1 MADYIFLK
9 KNGKGAD
16 IKVSR
21 QDFAKNPNAYR
32 DYTVRMV
39 DKDGSNWDVPFNHI
53 NDAVKDG
60 AHVFNMRENTPQQKT
75 TIPAPQPKSAVAQ
88 QAVNFTQKPAQP
100 YQPTWQEQA
109 GMSMAVD
116 QAASMG
122 GSDVQPIVKPGLD
135 TNILNQNN
143 ALANRAMATN
153 LESNQDNLYLD
164 ELEKKANELAKQGM
178 AEVNAK
184 ESEKPFSQ
192 RVFENMN
199 STTKAGYTSTPY
211 TREVENNEK
220 IRQANLIQTNVRDAR
235 KAIKDAEISQDG
247 SWYQKLGR
255 GLANGVDVRN
265 FDFGITK
272 LRNSMTLLSAANNPN
287 DINNAIL
294 DSEALK
300 NKIISENEDKI
311 SDWIK
316 AGETTTIMVPF
327 MIQIGSTPFKG
338 LGTAASKWVMGKVG
352 QEIAGSLGKRAALLA
367 LKGTTRFLG
376 DTVEG
381 AGTATFFNTAGIT
394 ADAMRR
400 QRGNA
405 VGQYGSDGYFHYNE
419 MKDGEDSYAKAFAK
433 AFGAS
438 AIEYQS
444 ELVGEYFSPLLKG
457 IGKVAGKGL
466 QKAGVLGVKEGF
478 DTTGKKFTNIM
489 LNFGGKNVSLDKTI
503 GMITALSNKQYLKA
517 FNDFT
522 KATRWNGVIG
532 EYAEEVVGNIE
543 NAALIGDMNWGTGK
557 NGVFNPEQNWE
568 TFLSVAVGS
577 GFMGAIGG
585 GFYMGSRLAVNRGL
599 KKSDKKGMELFGADA
614 WRSIK
619 DGFETADNPA
629 RFLAAIS
636 QNLDE
641 PSKRAI
647 QNYAAYSMAKKGEL
661 VADMKQRMEEP
672 QPTNVRITPYKGR
685 FVVQSVDPNGNIIES
700 KDYDSEEDANIYKE
714 RVATYID
721 NARKVQAYNDFI
733 LRGDIFDYDYDT
745 YALLQKIA
753 YKDPL
758 KRTDDEQEF
767 FDNFI
772 NSTENITYPINEVHE
787 EHDAQK
793 GADLAEETSENIVEG
808 AKPLNDREAAAKTR
822 WNAVVQ
828 SQPDIDS
835 LVGSLVSQGMT
846 SNEIAQRLVDDY
858 GGESEVVEAFC
869 ELCNAKANKDGYIN
883 RIGQLIQ
890 SKVENDIDEASF
902 AGTVNGNED
911 KSNIYLLT
919 NGTNTFALIGGDI
932 TVDSNNNISSNGI
945 AIMLDGQGNRIT
957 RPDLTGFSIRG
968 IVDKNQ
974 YKRSSL
980 LELQQE
986 ATAAIQATEIPI
998 QLFNNSDIDTLS
1010 PEMPNNNGL
1019 TAPEV
1024 PQQEQPQ
1031 EQPQAQAEEQPQEQP
1046 ATPENTSPIPLDEKG
1061 KRLYHKAPI
1070 EATINDLYDGAL
1082 EDEEIRDFVQN
1093 NINKSAKDYDKAIK
1107 KKPDTGTDKD
1117 AYLQAKQAWQQ
1128 QVDEAKQKLDYWNS
1142 VNDYIQQQTHTT
1154 PEEIQKTQ
1162 DELSGKTAQQEYAK
1176 NKPDMSVT
1184 PVQFA
1189 GEFIRESKIQT
1200 QSFYNETGFGDAERK
1215 KFPKMIANDGKTID
1229 SLAEEL
1235 VSADDTYHN
1244 GSLYHGDTTEA
1255 KNAILEALQ
1264 TASKKSELGKNT
1276 SDDFKEY
1283 ERQREEAREAFYEEN
1298 FNMSYSDYLAFEEQQ
1313 MPNIWRRMSNFVAEE
1328 YDRIVNESYELR
1340 DEQNNVEQ
1348 INNENNENNTEG
1360 NQQLA
1365 GGSEVLPTEGSNQ
1378 QGGTS
1383 TSTNPAAE
1391 TTNGSEGSN
1400 QNEEI
1405 PGDSRFGR
1413 KAPEQDRAK
1422 DKENDQ
1428 RGLENRDKGL
1438 FPDTFEVYNVKGTI
1452 SSFNGNT
1459 AIYTDQNGR
1468 PSIILSAVNDS
1479 TYVGFFF
1486 DPETKKWSS
1495 KMENSSDKET
1505 FKSLIKE
1512 ATDSLPEGAE
1522 LIERTNVSV
1531 DGLRVLA
1538 QQLKHGW
1545 QATGETYQCGVNA
1558 EDKNN
1563 LLGED
1568 HRGNG
1573 NFDSVY
1579 IRRGEL
1585 EKMRDIFEPYLK
1597 SLGMTRND
1605 LNINEDGKLVINLP
1619 VLKKT
1624 TENANTDNRQ
1634 KPQEEDTQGV
1644 GQNNEPQKKNSASD
1658 NTTDTDETVNN
1669 GKLNDTATQQN
1680 TVSDNKDTTKSP
1692 NSQENQQKTDEK
1704 VEERQNEEVPQQLT
1718 EADIDADEIAD
1729 EYSKEL
1735 AKDFLRGENT
1745 GTIAELF
1752 YREIAGR
1759 AQKKGGKKEEKKP
1772 SDTKPSSTPPTGQA
1786 ESNKPKSEPN
1796 EKKPKADTPKA
1807 SEQKNSLQQALD
1819 EFKDVMRQF
1828 RDAGRMDAS
1837 VSLVGLNSRQIEML
1851 GKVFRATAKLG
1862 YEIIKKGAT
1871 SFENWL
1877 ETMKAQVADII
1888 KVNSNWNDQDITDLL
1903 TEAWNNK
1910 YPVDGVYKPLSQ
1922 WAAEEALAAEQKQE
1936 EQKQEAEQPAETP
1949 EAPAAEQTKV
1959 AERKFVDN
1967 VATTLTSAMETGEKP
1982 YASIVALRKAAREA
1996 GMEVGENG
2004 ETDIK
2009 IQELVEDALV
2019 RVAKNI
2025 MTSAHIAQVANK
2037 ANNKFAKEIFE
2048 KIKLLY
2054 NLQPTI
2060 SMRSSNRIALQQYST
2075 PLPMAFVAD
2084 MFATGAKAPLFFN
2097 VFEPTAGNGMLVFA
2111 IPSSQVHVNEID
2123 ENRLDNLRGQEFR
2136 QVTSQDATQPFAG
2149 DRKYN
2154 AIITNPPFGSTE
2166 AKDYDGYS
2174 ISGLAPQI
2182 ALNALDKMKDNGKAV
2197 IIIGG
2202 KQEFAPNGAIKN
2214 DKPFL
2219 AYLYNNYNVKGVID
2233 MDGSLYAKQGTTFPT
2248 RMILID
2254 GRRTEE
2260 ERAKSN
2266 IYPPTIK
2273 NWINPVADFDRLY
2286 DTVNDLINSKEKT
2299 NGTEIVHAKDESLQ
2313 SDRSVTLPGN
2323 TDKGTDSRKP
2333 VQDVATTGRGLGPNR
2348 GNGKS
2353 PKRDNPELDLF
2364 GGVLGG
2370 SGGLSDNP
2378 ENESGTGG
2386 GSGRRTGRDNGPGG
2400 KGVDNR
2406 LPVDNLVS
2414 GVQGTAT
2421 RGVGLTQEQENRKL
2435 DSEKLPY
2442 RPHNGAFSLESLA
2455 PAAMVEAMDKTLKRI
2470 EEEYGNIDE
2479 FVTNELG
2486 YDSID
2491 AMHKA
2496 LAAEQVDSV
2505 AMAIYNMKKGE
2516 ALIIGDQTGVGKGRQ
2531 MAALIRWAHR
2541 QGKKPIFMTQK
2552 SNLFNDIYRDLKDIG
2567 SESLKP
2573 FIFNDDSDAKIVE
2586 IYENDNG
2593 DEKQKIIYRSASKE
2607 EINKALKSG
2616 KIPDDCD
2623 FVLCTYSQISTG
2635 DETSKEYETQLSKEE
2650 GGSKRRRSRKQ
2661 NSDAKPKSDKK
2672 AILLRKLAKDN
2683 YLMLDES
2690 HTAAG
2695 ESNQG
2700 FYMQTLVRDSKAVTF
2715 ASATYAKRPD
2725 TMPLYALRTAM
2736 SKANIGMKKLIEA
2749 IQKGGVTLQEIMS
2762 RALTNSGQM
2771 VRRERDMEGVVTDWT
2786 TIDDPETVKKAREN
2800 YDKTI
2805 KAFNA
2810 IIDFQNKYI
2819 EPVINNKREDLAVIA
2834 GNAGFVKGTEKM
2846 GINNTPFASK
2856 TYNYT
2861 KQLMLA
2867 LKVDAIVD
2875 EVDRQ
2880 IKAGRKPVIALDNTM
2895 GALFDKLT
2903 PGDEVNE
2910 STFAENLLR
2919 GLDSVMQ
2926 YSQDSGKGRKKTS
2939 IKISPSELGTEG
2951 EAAYYELVSFIK
2963 ESTKDIFI
2971 SPLDEITAKLRAK
2984 GYNVGELTGRK
2995 NVVVEDNGTYRIAK
3009 RGKISKQLL
3018 QSRFNSGKIDVV
3030 ILNKT
3035 GSTGISLHASKTFAD
3050 QRQRVMILAQPL
3062 PDINDYMQMIG
3073 RIDRTGQVKRGYYIN
3088 LGLPVPAEQRFLMM
3102 LSTKLKSLNANTT
3115 TSQESKDNKVEAP
3128 DMLNKYGSQ
3137 VIVEY
3142 FKDHPDIYNKLD
3154 DPLNVKNKDG
3164 GLSGYKP
3171 SYDDEDA
3178 RKLTGQVALLSTD
3191 EQQAFY
3197 DDVIER
3203 YNNLIKYLDD
3213 SGTNDLKIT
3222 SLPLNATTLAR
3233 AVSSEGND
3241 PTGDNPFAQNAYVE
3255 KVEMD
3260 VLRKPMKANEIN
3272 NVINTIAKGKDP
3284 KQAVE
3289 DIKAQYE
3296 TEFKAKLDKQK
3307 RKYEADLERNKETLK
3322 KYEDKINGSEKMSEE
3337 DKRKAIDDK
3346 KESLQQDSDRKNDNA
3361 ISSLEYEHE
3370 RMTKA
3375 LDLFKVGG
3383 SYLIPDNLDTLAFDL
3398 TSHGIFL
3405 GYKAKDNG
3413 ITPSST
3419 IAVFATL
3426 DGRRRVEIKL
3436 SEGNKIANVNT
3447 TTNQNYDAAQQVNLT
3462 NWDNNIPNITRKTGY
3477 IITGNILQ
3485 AINDSQDENGN
3496 FTGQLVSYT
3505 DSEGNI
3511 HDGVLMPDK
3520 WEPTMMVNAGNPI
3533 SSAKADIE
3541 SGKTV
3546 ISINGEVEIVPVIS
3560 RYNPTA
3566 IYLRVPRSKKLGAKY
3581 YENEDL
3587 IRAIDE
3593 KEFYQNSGKLQ
3604 TAIPNGKLDEVLS
3617 VLSKMGV
3624 KVPSD
3629 IVKQLTPQQSDNS
3642 LAYSSSTNNVNNP
3655 RIIPEDVDKDVSLQI
3670 ESEFDDAIKDALE
3683 GLSED
3688 EKAKVLPYIDNT
3700 IEGWSFYN
3708 HYFVLSEYDYVSK
3721 QVEHYDTIEKES
3733 KENGNIERQNE
3744 VASFYFRIKKAKA
3757 RIDKAVADREVAY
3770 RNERTRA
3777 LADAFRKEIVSDNK
3791 ERNGE
3796 TSQIPIEIVASVFK
3810 SSNKDEILNKLFD
3823 KVYDICR
3830 RVGTEFHA
3838 GQVESEN
3845 TGAYSPRDLQNTI
3858 YFNIAQLVKTSSSNL
3873 ELPVVILHEMLH
3885 QGTVGAINLVRKG
3898 KAKGVLTKEQ
3908 IDAVNTI
3915 IDIYNKAVRNK
3926 EAFAENDYGLKDT
3939 YEFAAQMADPRQR
3952 RALSMSPLQRVMA
3965 AANELKAQGNN
3976 SLWERIKNALKTLFG
3991 LSDLKKM
3998 DNAINTLLDTFN
4010 ETVHDI
4016 SMNDVDQN
4024 GWGYTSTQLFDK
4036 YPTWLSG
4043 QTTGTG
4049 QHTTQITSTVNTY
4062 KKIGEW
4068 MKSQGMDGASVLDAS
4083 SGLGKG
4089 TEALRDMGFNVEDV
4103 EPYPSETR
4111 TKPTYLKYEDIKG
4124 KYDVV
4129 ISNAVLNVIPD
4140 DWRADVLKNM
4150 ADKVKPGGK
4159 LIINVRDAKEI
4170 EKQKQKIELDS
4181 PSEILVTDKVG
4192 NIRAYQ
4198 KGFTQKELA
4207 DWIQSELGEGW
4218 TIETAKPSNSGISG
4232 RAVVVTRN
4240 TETPLR
4246 YRKVS
4251 DSMQK
4256 PQTSEETK
4264 SRMRDA
4270 AASLA
4275 KSLNIPVKIVTSD
4288 KASEEAKN
4296 AKGYYDTR
4304 TGEVVIVLDN
4314 NQSVLDIEKTVVHEI
4329 IGHHGLRGLL
4339 GSVRNYRQLMNVIY
4353 DSLPEKI
4360 KNEIK
4365 DKAMRNGYK
4374 FYEAMDEYFAEQ
4386 AENMVWDSSSATMW
4400 DNIKH
4405 YITEA
4410 IRKLGFILRPNY
4422 RDVRYWLWLSKNNL
4436 QSDNPLSEIKRQ
4448 AFLHKLSRLHAP
4460 KFDDNF
4466 NKTEG
4471 DINYTDVDTAFR
4483 NGNIQ
4488 GGTAWQI
4495 IEQRLKDNKQYWK
4508 ESFVDYMN
4516 SYRIFQEEMAK
4527 GIEGGLM
4534 DNMNAYLGENQMS
4547 SKVAELQD
4555 QFLNNEVKNL
4565 QKQIDELKTE
4575 FGKGEEGVRA
4585 LEQYLIMKHGLER
4598 NRVLFVRDWFNN
4610 NIRKTVTES
4619 DLPEEAKLILENKQ
4633 IDIETRFE
4641 DGDITEEQRDKLL
4654 KQAPQEAWEEYV
4666 NDKFN
4671 KFTALHSQLAA
4682 DVDRGLISLQDM
4694 YTRLDANI
4702 NSFADFD
4709 PNNNDKSGL
4718 SAMTEYFVD
4727 DNYSDDAIVQQA
4739 MSIDE
4744 MLGDRKTNLWN
4755 AVEAVTQK
4763 GLDYDFMSGIVGE
4776 EAYNRAKTMF
4786 RWYIPLRGMDQKTME
4801 DQYTYIQNSSG
4812 IGKKSL
4818 VTAKGRTTLAKS
4830 PLSTA
4835 TQMGLSAISRGERNI
4850 NKQRAYRLV
4859 NRWLKENENEMPPA
4873 TIVDVWYEIT
4883 GTDINGN
4890 PKMEIAI
4897 PPITD
4902 DMNDEQIRA
4911 TVAIFNQ
4918 RMKDLK
4924 RQGLAMNNKIPVEHM
4939 RPFDSKN
4946 HKSEHIVFVNIN
4958 GKQKMIVF
4966 NGNPRPAQALN
4977 GDLNPSNSDNL
4988 FKKLMRIMAAAFTS
5002 YNPTFL
5008 ATNLSRD
5015 ILFSNSNVSIK
5026 EGKNYW
5032 LKFTK
5037 NQSMLLGNFATKY
5050 RKLWKDYNNGVQ
5062 PTTDMGRYFEEFM
5075 KNGGKTGFVNQK
5087 KIDELQRML
5096 YNNDKKEFAAKSL
5109 SMVFDFIEN
5118 MNDRVENMN
5127 RFAAYVTSRE
5137 MGRSVMRSI
5146 NDAKEVSV
5154 NFNRKGAGSS
5164 TAKGE
5169 NVTPAAKLAGSVG
5182 GAFRSSYLFFN
5193 AGIQSFY
5200 TLARNIENHPFKTS
5214 AYAMAVP
5221 FIAGSFLVP
5230 MLNKIIG
5237 LIFGDDGDDE
5247 YANIPEWTRRN
5258 NICIYL
5264 TNGNW
5269 AKIPLPIELR
5279 AFYGLGDIAA
5289 GYTIDERLQSTQNL
5303 GIDITSQLSQ
5313 ILPVDFMGEG
5323 GNVLVAFVPDVIKP
5337 VVQIM
5342 TNTDWTGKPIQK
5354 ATTPFNKYDPEY
5366 TKAFKYEFEPFVKLS
5381 KNINKLTGGTDVTKG
5396 WYDGWWNSPAY
5407 WNHLIGGYGGGFVQ
5421 DIMRTAKTSERLL
5434 TKDFDEWSIKEIPIL
5449 KALFETPTE
5458 RTQYYRTMNK
5468 FQMYRDEA
5476 AKSKHD
5482 LNKWRKS
5489 EDPLLKARFIHDTN
5503 KATKPNY
5510 VKRMELVDK
5519 YLRFENRANKII
5531 DSPRVEEVVK
5541 KAKKEELTKAKIEL
5555 VKKLDEL
5562 E

>member
-1 MADYIFLK
+1 MADNKIHKIQITLP
-9 KNGKGAD
+9 NGKQQWVTIPDYKANQS
-16 IKVSR
+16 KAYAN
-21 QDFAKNPNAYR
+21 AKI
-32 DYTVRMV
+32 RMV
-39 DKDGSNWDVPFNHI
+39 DKEGNEYDVERSSLSK
-53 NDAVKDG
+53 A
-60 AHVFNMRENTPQQKT
+60 RELGLRAFIFADNPPQQKT
-75 TIPAPQPKSAVAQ
+75 TAPASKPKATAPTTQPKSVVAQ
-88 QAVNFTQKPAQP
+88 QAVNFTHKHAQP

-122 GSDVQPIVKPGLD
+122 SSDVQPMVKPGLD

-178 AEVNAK
+178 AEANAK

-300 NKIISENEDKI
+300 NKIIKENEDKI
-311 SDWIK
+311 NDWIK

-327 MIQIGSTPFKG
+327 MIQIASSPFGG
-338 LGTAASKWVMGKVG
+338 LGTAASKWAMSKVG

-376 DTVEG
+376 DAVEG
-381 AGTATFFNTAGIT
+381 AGTSAFFNTAGIT

-444 ELVGEYFSPLLKG
+444 ELVGKYFSPLLKG

-466 QKAGVLGVKEGF
+466 QKAGILGIKEGF

-577 GFMGAIGG
+577 GFMGALGG
-585 GFYMGSRLAVNRGL
+585 AFYIGSRIAVNRGL
-599 KKSDKKGMELFGADA
+599 KKSDEMGTALFGEDA

-619 DGFETADNPA
+619 NGFETADNPA
-629 RFLAAIS
+629 RFLVAIS

-685 FVVQSVDPNGNIIES
+685 FVVQSVDSNGNIIES

-733 LRGDIFDYDYDT
+733 LRDDTEKLFEQLGIDNDT

-758 KRTDDEQEF
+758 KRTDAEQEF

-772 NSTENITYPINEVHE
+772 NSTENITYPTNEVHE

-835 LVGSLVSQGMT
+835 LVGTMVNQGMT

-986 ATAAIQATEIPI
+986 ATAAIQATE
-998 QLFNNSDIDTLS
+998 TVV
-1010 PEMPNNNGL
+1010 
-1019 TAPEV
+1019 PEV
-1024 PQQEQPQ
+1024 QQPQATEPQNEVQQQEQPQ
-1031 EQPQAQAEEQPQEQP
+1031 EPV
-1046 ATPENTSPIPLDEKG
+1046 ATTEKESPIPLGENG
-1061 KRLYHKAPI
+1061 EMLYHKAPI
-1070 EATINDLYDGAL
+1070 EATINYLYDGAL

-1093 NINKSAKDYDKAIK
+1093 NIDESTKGYDKTTK
-1107 KKPDTGTDKD
+1107 KKPKIGTDKN

-1154 PEEIQKTQ
+1154 PEEIQKAQ
-1162 DELSGKTAQQEYAK
+1162 DELSGKTAQQEYA
-1176 NKPDMSVT
+1176 NSKPDMSVT

-1298 FNMSYSDYLAFEEQQ
+1298 FNMPYSDYLAFEEQQ

-1545 QATGETYQCGVNA
+1545 QATGETYQCGINA

-1888 KVNSNWNDQDITDLL
+1888 KANSNWNDQDITDLL

-2025 MTSAHIAQVANK
+2025 MTTAHIAQVANK
-2037 ANNKFAKEIFE
+2037 ANNKFAKEIFD

-2136 QVTSQDATQPFAG
+2136 QVTTQDATQPFAG

-2219 AYLYNNYNVKGVID
+2219 AYLYNHYNVKGVID

-2260 ERAKSN
+2260 ERAKSDV
-2266 IYPPTIK
+2266 YPPTIK

-2370 SGGLSDNP
+2370 SGELSDKEPNGD
-2378 ENESGTGG
+2378 ERGL
-2386 GSGRRTGRDNGPGG
+2386 GRPTGRDNGPGG

-2406 LPVDNLVS
+2406 LPVDVTVS
-2414 GVQGTAT
+2414 GVHGTAE
-2421 RGVGLTQEQENRKL
+2421 RRMGLTQEQEKRSL
-2435 DSEKLPY
+2435 ESEKLPY
-2442 RPHNGAFSLESLA
+2442 RSHNGAFSLESVA

-2479 FVTNELG
+2479 FVTSELG

-2531 MAALIRWAHR
+2531 MAALIRWARR
-2541 QGKKPIFMTQK
+2541 QGKKPIFMTK
-2552 SNLFNDIYRDLKDIG
+2552 YDYLADDIYRDLKDIG
-2567 SESLKP
+2567 CGDFKP
-2573 FIFNDDSDAKIVE
+2573 FIFNDYKISE
-2586 IYENDNG
+2586 IIKDKEG
-2593 DEKQKIIYRSASKE
+2593 KERKKTIFKPATPKQIAE
-2607 EINKALKSG
+2607 ALQNG
-2616 KIPDDCD
+2616 KIPDDYD
-2623 FVLCTYSQISTG
+2623 YVLCTYSQISTG
-2635 DETSKEYETQLSKEE
+2635 DDISREYENNLSKEE
-2650 GGSKRRRSRKQ
+2650 DGGSRRRTSRTPKPGAKPRKQ
-2661 NSDAKPKSDKK
+2661 TK
-2672 AILLRKLAKDN
+2672 AVLLRKLAKGN

-2749 IQKGGVTLQEIMS
+2749 IQKGGVTLQEVMS

-2810 IIDFQNKYI
+2810 IIDFQKKYI
-2819 EPVINNKREDLAVIA
+2819 EPFIDNLREDLAVVA
-2834 GNAGFVKGTEKM
+2834 GNAGFVRGTETM
-2846 GINNTPFASK
+2846 GISNTPFANK

-2867 LKVDAIVD
+2867 LKVNAIVG

-2895 GALFDKLT
+2895 GSMIDELSV
-2903 PGDEVNE
+2903 GDEVTE
-2910 STFAENLLR
+2910 TTFAASLLR
-2919 GLDSVMQ
+2919 GLDSIMQ
-2926 YSQDSGKGRKKTS
+2926 YSRDSGNGGKSTLE
-2939 IKISPSELGTEG
+2939 IKPSELSAEG
-2951 EAAYYELVSFIK
+2951 QVAYHELVSFIK

-2984 GYNVGELTGRK
+2984 GYNVGELTGRE
-2995 NVVVEDNGTYRIAK
+2995 NVVVEDNGRFVVQK
-3009 RGKISKQLL
+3009 RGETDKAIL
-3018 QSRFNSGKIDVV
+3018 QNRFNNGNVDVL
-3030 ILNKT
+3030 ILNKSA
-3035 GSTGISLHASKTFAD
+3035 STGISLHASNRFTD

-3062 PDINDYMQMIG
+3062 PDIAEYMQMIG

-3137 VIVEY
+3137 VIIEY
-3142 FKDHPDIYNKLD
+3142 FKDNPEIYNKLG
-3154 DPLNVKNKDG
+3154 DPLKLAKTNKSLTD
-3164 GLSGYKP
+3164 YQP
-3171 SYDDEDA
+3171 SSDDSDA
-3178 RKLTGQVALLSTD
+3178 RKLTGYVALLSTD

-3629 IVKQLTPQQSDNS
+3629 IVKQLTPQQSDGA
-3642 LAYSSSTNNVNNP
+3642 LAKGL
-3655 RIIPEDVDKDVSLQI
+3655 DVD
-3670 ESEFDDAIKDALE
+3670 
-3683 GLSED
+3683 
-3688 EKAKVLPYIDNT
+3688 
-3700 IEGWSFYN
+3700 
-3708 HYFVLSEYDYVSK
+3708 
-3721 QVEHYDTIEKES
+3721 
-3733 KENGNIERQNE
+3733 
-3744 VASFYFRIKKAKA
+3744 
-3757 RIDKAVADREVAY
+3757 
-3770 RNERTRA
+3770 
-3777 LADAFRKEIVSDNK
+3777 
-3791 ERNGE
+3791 
-3796 TSQIPIEIVASVFK
+3796 
-3810 SSNKDEILNKLFD
+3810 
-3823 KVYDICR
+3823 
-3830 RVGTEFHA
+3830 
-3838 GQVESEN
+3838 
-3845 TGAYSPRDLQNTI
+3845 
-3858 YFNIAQLVKTSSSNL
+3858 
-3873 ELPVVILHEMLH
+3873 
-3885 QGTVGAINLVRKG
+3885 
-3898 KAKGVLTKEQ
+3898 
-3908 IDAVNTI
+3908 
-3915 IDIYNKAVRNK
+3915 
-3926 EAFAENDYGLKDT
+3926 
-3939 YEFAAQMADPRQR
+3939 
-3952 RALSMSPLQRVMA
+3952 
-3965 AANELKAQGNN
+3965 N
-3976 SLWERIKNALKTLFG
+3976 S
-3991 LSDLKKM
+3991 
-3998 DNAINTLLDTFN
+3998 
-4010 ETVHDI
+4010 
-4016 SMNDVDQN
+4016 
-4024 GWGYTSTQLFDK
+4024 
-4036 YPTWLSG
+4036 
-4043 QTTGTG
+4043 
-4049 QHTTQITSTVNTY
+4049 
-4062 KKIGEW
+4062 
-4068 MKSQGMDGASVLDAS
+4068 
-4083 SGLGKG
+4083 
-4089 TEALRDMGFNVEDV
+4089 
-4103 EPYPSETR
+4103 
-4111 TKPTYLKYEDIKG
+4111 
-4124 KYDVV
+4124 
-4129 ISNAVLNVIPD
+4129 
-4140 DWRADVLKNM
+4140 
-4150 ADKVKPGGK
+4150 
-4159 LIINVRDAKEI
+4159 
-4170 EKQKQKIELDS
+4170 
-4181 PSEILVTDKVG
+4181 
-4192 NIRAYQ
+4192 
-4198 KGFTQKELA
+4198 
-4207 DWIQSELGEGW
+4207 
-4218 TIETAKPSNSGISG
+4218 
-4232 RAVVVTRN
+4232 
-4240 TETPLR
+4240 LR
-4246 YRKVS
+4246 YRKALETTKT
-4251 DSMQK
+4251 QK
-4256 PQTSEETK
+4256 ASAKTQQ
-4264 SRMRDA
+4264 RMREKA
-4270 AASLA
+4270 KSLA

-4288 KASEEAKN
+4288 KASEETKN

-4339 GSVRNYRQLMNVIY
+4339 GSVRNYRQLMDVIY
-4353 DSLPEKI
+4353 NSLPEEQ

-4365 DKAMRNGYK
+4365 DKTMRNGYK

-4448 AFLHKLSRLHAP
+4448 AFLHKLSRLDAP

-4619 DLPEEAKLILENKQ
+4619 ELPEEAKLILENKQ

-4671 KFTALHSQLAA
+4671 KFTTLHSQLA
-4682 DVDRGLISLQDM
+4682 DNVDRGLIPLQDM

-4727 DNYSDDAIVQQA
+4727 DNYSDDAIVQQV

-5109 SMVFDFIEN
+5109 SMVFEFIEN

-5323 GNVLVAFVPDVIKP
+5323 GNVLAAFVPDVIKP

-5381 KNINKLTGGTDVTKG
+5381 KNINNLTGGTDVTKG

-5421 DIMRTAKTSERLL
+5421 DIMRIAKTSERLL
-5434 TKDFDEWSIKEIPIL
+5434 TRDFDEWSIKEIPIL

-5531 DSPRVEEVVK
+5531 DSPRVEEIVK

>member
-1 MADYIFLK
+1 MADNKIHKIQITLP
-9 KNGKGAD
+9 NGKQQWVTIPDYKANQS
-16 IKVSR
+16 KAYAN
-21 QDFAKNPNAYR
+21 AKI
-32 DYTVRMV
+32 RMV
-39 DKDGSNWDVPFNHI
+39 DKEGNEYDVERSSLSK
-53 NDAVKDG
+53 A
-60 AHVFNMRENTPQQKT
+60 RELGLRAFIFADNPPQQKT
-75 TIPAPQPKSAVAQ
+75 TAPASKPKATAPTTQPKSVVAQ
-88 QAVNFTQKPAQP
+88 QAVNFTHKHAQP

-122 GSDVQPIVKPGLD
+122 SSDVQPMVKPGLD

-178 AEVNAK
+178 AEANAK

-300 NKIISENEDKI
+300 NKIIKENEDKI
-311 SDWIK
+311 NDWIK

-327 MIQIGSTPFKG
+327 MIQIASTPFKG

-381 AGTATFFNTAGIT
+381 AGTAAFFNTAGIT

-543 NAALIGDMNWGTGK
+543 NAALVGDMNWGTGK
-557 NGVFNPEQNWE
+557 DGVFNPEQNWE

-685 FVVQSVDPNGNIIES
+685 FVVQSVDSNGNIIES

-733 LRGDIFDYDYDT
+733 LRDDTEKLFEQLGIDNDT

-758 KRTDDEQEF
+758 KRTDAEQEF

-772 NSTENITYPINEVHE
+772 NSTENITYPTNEVHE

-835 LVGSLVSQGMT
+835 LVGTMVNQGMT

-902 AGTVNGNED
+902 AGTVNGNKD

-919 NGTNTFALIGGDI
+919 NGTNSFALIGGDI

-945 AIMLDGQGNRIT
+945 AIMLDGQGNRMT
-957 RPDLTGFSIRG
+957 RPDLTGFSLKG

-1154 PEEIQKTQ
+1154 PEEIQKAQ

-1229 SLAEEL
+1229 SLAGEL

-1298 FNMSYSDYLAFEEQQ
+1298 FNMPYSDYLAFEEQQ

-3629 IVKQLTPQQSDNS
+3629 IVKQLSPQQSDGA
-3642 LAYSSSTNNVNNP
+3642 LAKGL
-3655 RIIPEDVDKDVSLQI
+3655 DVD
-3670 ESEFDDAIKDALE
+3670 
-3683 GLSED
+3683 
-3688 EKAKVLPYIDNT
+3688 
-3700 IEGWSFYN
+3700 
-3708 HYFVLSEYDYVSK
+3708 
-3721 QVEHYDTIEKES
+3721 
-3733 KENGNIERQNE
+3733 
-3744 VASFYFRIKKAKA
+3744 
-3757 RIDKAVADREVAY
+3757 
-3770 RNERTRA
+3770 
-3777 LADAFRKEIVSDNK
+3777 
-3791 ERNGE
+3791 
-3796 TSQIPIEIVASVFK
+3796 
-3810 SSNKDEILNKLFD
+3810 
-3823 KVYDICR
+3823 
-3830 RVGTEFHA
+3830 
-3838 GQVESEN
+3838 
-3845 TGAYSPRDLQNTI
+3845 
-3858 YFNIAQLVKTSSSNL
+3858 
-3873 ELPVVILHEMLH
+3873 
-3885 QGTVGAINLVRKG
+3885 
-3898 KAKGVLTKEQ
+3898 
-3908 IDAVNTI
+3908 
-3915 IDIYNKAVRNK
+3915 
-3926 EAFAENDYGLKDT
+3926 
-3939 YEFAAQMADPRQR
+3939 
-3952 RALSMSPLQRVMA
+3952 
-3965 AANELKAQGNN
+3965 N
-3976 SLWERIKNALKTLFG
+3976 S
-3991 LSDLKKM
+3991 
-3998 DNAINTLLDTFN
+3998 
-4010 ETVHDI
+4010 
-4016 SMNDVDQN
+4016 
-4024 GWGYTSTQLFDK
+4024 
-4036 YPTWLSG
+4036 
-4043 QTTGTG
+4043 
-4049 QHTTQITSTVNTY
+4049 
-4062 KKIGEW
+4062 
-4068 MKSQGMDGASVLDAS
+4068 
-4083 SGLGKG
+4083 
-4089 TEALRDMGFNVEDV
+4089 
-4103 EPYPSETR
+4103 
-4111 TKPTYLKYEDIKG
+4111 
-4124 KYDVV
+4124 
-4129 ISNAVLNVIPD
+4129 
-4140 DWRADVLKNM
+4140 
-4150 ADKVKPGGK
+4150 
-4159 LIINVRDAKEI
+4159 
-4170 EKQKQKIELDS
+4170 
-4181 PSEILVTDKVG
+4181 
-4192 NIRAYQ
+4192 
-4198 KGFTQKELA
+4198 
-4207 DWIQSELGEGW
+4207 
-4218 TIETAKPSNSGISG
+4218 
-4232 RAVVVTRN
+4232 
-4240 TETPLR
+4240 LR
-4246 YRKVS
+4246 YRKALETTKT
-4251 DSMQK
+4251 QK
-4256 PQTSEETK
+4256 ASAKTQQ
-4264 SRMRDA
+4264 RMREKA
-4270 AASLA
+4270 KSLA

>member
-164 ELEKKANELAKQGM
+164 ELEKQAIELQRQGQ
-178 AEVNAK
+178 AEVEKQQEGKGFLGNA
-184 ESEKPFSQ
+184 FDAITGARTGTSQ
-192 RVFENMN
+192 YQSNL
-199 STTKAGYTSTPY
+199 
-211 TREVENNEK
+211 
-220 IRQANLIQTNVRDAR
+220 QANDKMRQGTAIQKNVDDAR
-235 KAIKDAEISQDG
+235 KAIKDAEISQNG

-255 GLANGVDVRN
+255 GLANGFDVRN
-265 FDFGITK
+265 FDLGLTDLQNALT
-272 LRNSMTLLSAANNPN
+272 LRSAVNNPN
-287 DINNAIL
+287 DVNNAVL

-300 NKIISENEDKI
+300 NKIIKENEDKI
-311 SDWIK
+311 SNWIT
-316 AGETTTIMVPF
+316 AGETTTMMVPF
-327 MIQIGSTPFKG
+327 MVQIASSPFGG
-338 LGTAASKWVMGKVG
+338 LGTAASKWAMSKVG

-376 DTVEG
+376 DAVEG
-381 AGTATFFNTAGIT
+381 AGTSAFFNTAGIT

-577 GFMGAIGG
+577 GFMGALGG
-585 GFYMGSRLAVNRGL
+585 VFYMGSRLAVNRGL
-599 KKSDKKGMELFGADA
+599 KKSDEMGTALFGADA

-629 RFLAAIS
+629 RFLASIS

-685 FVVQSVDPNGNIIES
+685 FVVQSVDPSGNIIES

-772 NSTENITYPINEVHE
+772 NSTENITYPTNEVHE

-835 LVGSLVSQGMT
+835 LVGTMVNQGMT

-945 AIMLDGQGNRIT
+945 AIMLDGQGNRMT
-957 RPDLTGFSIRG
+957 RPDLTGFSLKG

-1283 ERQREEAREAFYEEN
+1283 ERQREEDREAFYEEN

-1328 YDRIVNESYELR
+1328 YDRIVNESYEMR

-1348 INNENNENNTEG
+1348 INNENNGNNTEG
-1360 NQQLA
+1360 NRQLA
-1365 GGSEVLPTEGSNQ
+1365 GGSEVLPTERSNQ

-1383 TSTNPAAE
+1383 TTTNPAAE
-1391 TTNGSEGSN
+1391 TTNGSEGGN
-1400 QNEEI
+1400 QNEEV
-1405 PGDSRFGR
+1405 PGGAQGVEEKKTLNKEEADYLISLMKLNAEIAEEVELSPENWISLFG
-1413 KAPEQDRAK
+1413 ED
-1422 DKENDQ
+1422 
-1428 RGLENRDKGL
+1428 
-1438 FPDTFEVYNVKGTI
+1438 GTI
-1452 SSFNGNT
+1452 NT
-1459 AIYTDQNGR
+1459 PIGQ
-1468 PSIILSAVNDS
+1468 V
-1479 TYVGFFF
+1479 
-1486 DPETKKWSS
+1486 
-1495 KMENSSDKET
+1495 KMGEGQY
-1505 FKSLIKE
+1505 FK
-1512 ATDSLPEGAE
+1512 
-1522 LIERTNVSV
+1522 
-1531 DGLRVLA
+1531 LA
-1538 QQLKHGW
+1538 QQG
-1545 QATGETYQCGVNA
+1545 
-1558 EDKNN
+1558 
-1563 LLGED
+1563 
-1568 HRGNG
+1568 R
-1573 NFDSVY
+1573 
-1579 IRRGEL
+1579 
-1585 EKMRDIFEPYLK
+1585 
-1597 SLGMTRND
+1597 
-1605 LNINEDGKLVINLP
+1605 DGKLGMVKPTLENPVVVIEEERPAKNG
-1619 VLKKT
+1619 VSERNTSYIFVKTFKKADGSRLYYFTSVTVSKDGKEVVISNQEKSGNRISKLLQQSKIAWINPEFSLHPNTQIEESVPLNDSNST
-1624 TENANTDNRQ
+1624 TSTD
-1634 KPQEEDTQGV
+1634 
-1644 GQNNEPQKKNSASD
+1644 
-1658 NTTDTDETVNN
+1658 
-1669 GKLNDTATQQN
+1669 NDTALLGVN
-1680 TVSDNKDTTKSP
+1680 SSELSEGKDTTKSP
-1692 NSQENQQKTDEK
+1692 NSQENQQKSDEK
-1704 VEERQNEEVPQQLT
+1704 VEEPQKEDVPQPLT

-1735 AKDFLRGENT
+1735 AKEFLRGENT

-1759 AQKKGGKKEEKKP
+1759 VQKKGEKKEEKKP
-1772 SDTKPSSTPPTGQA
+1772 YETKPSNTPPTGQA
-1786 ESNKPKSEPN
+1786 ESDKPKSEPK
-1796 EKKPKADTPKA
+1796 EKKLKTETPKT
-1807 SEQKNSLQQALD
+1807 SEQKTSLQQALD

-1949 EAPAAEQTKV
+1949 EAQAAEQTKV

-2025 MTSAHIAQVANK
+2025 MTTAHIAQVANK
-2037 ANNKFAKEIFE
+2037 ANNKFAKEIFD

-2136 QVTSQDATQPFAG
+2136 QVTTQDATQPFAG

-2260 ERAKSN
+2260 ERAKSDV
-2266 IYPPTIK
+2266 YPPTIK

-2353 PKRDNPELDLF
+2353 PKRDNTQLDLF

-2926 YSQDSGKGRKKTS
+2926 YSQDSGKGREKTS
-2939 IKISPSELGTEG
+2939 IRISPSELGTEG

-3670 ESEFDDAIKDALE
+3670 ESELDDAIKDALE

-3845 TGAYSPRDLQNTI
+3845 TGAYSPEDLQNTI

-3915 IDIYNKAVRNK
+3915 IDIYNKAKGNK
-3926 EAFAENDYGLKDT
+3926 EAFSDNPYGLQSP

-4068 MKSQGMDGASVLDAS
+4068 MKSQGMKGASVLDAS

-4207 DWIQSELGEGW
+4207 NWIQSELGEGW
-4218 TIETAKPSNSGISG
+4218 TIETANPSNSGISG

-4256 PQTSEETK
+4256 PQTSEESK

-4275 KSLNIPVKIVTSD
+4275 KSLNTPIKIVTSD
-4288 KASEEAKN
+4288 KAPEEAKN

-4339 GSVRNYRQLMNVIY
+4339 GSVRNYRRLMDVIY
-4353 DSLPEKI
+4353 NSLSEEQ

-4365 DKAMRNGYK
+4365 DKTMRNGYK

-4448 AFLHKLSRLHAP
+4448 AFLHKLSRLDAP

-4610 NIRKTVTES
+4610 NIRETVTES

-4671 KFTALHSQLAA
+4671 KFTTLHSQLA
-4682 DVDRGLISLQDM
+4682 DNVDRGLISLQDM

-4727 DNYSDDAIVQQA
+4727 DNYSDDAIVQQV

-5109 SMVFDFIEN
+5109 SMVFEFIEN

-5323 GNVLVAFVPDVIKP
+5323 GNVLAAFVPDVIKP

-5381 KNINKLTGGTDVTKG
+5381 KNINNLTGGTDVTKG

-5421 DIMRTAKTSERLL
+5421 DIMRIAKTSERLL
-5434 TKDFDEWSIKEIPIL
+5434 TRDFDEWSIKEIPIL

-5531 DSPRVEEVVK
+5531 DSPRVEEIVK

>member
-75 TIPAPQPKSAVAQ
+75 TIPAPQPNSAVAQ

-122 GSDVQPIVKPGLD
+122 GSDVQLIVKPGLD

-543 NAALIGDMNWGTGK
+543 NAALVGDMNWGTGK
-557 NGVFNPEQNWE
+557 DGVFNPEQNWE

-629 RFLAAIS
+629 RFLASIS

-733 LRGDIFDYDYDT
+733 LRDDTEKLFDQLGVDEDNRSF
-745 YALLQKIA
+745 LRKIA

-758 KRTDDEQEF
+758 KRTDAEQEY

-772 NSTENITYPINEVHE
+772 NSTENITYPTNEVHE

-822 WNAVVQ
+822 WNAVIQ

-835 LVGSLVSQGMT
+835 LVGTMVNQGMT

-957 RPDLTGFSIRG
+957 RPDLTGFSLKG

-1010 PEMPNNNGL
+1010 PEMPNSNGL

-1154 PEEIQKTQ
+1154 PEEIQKAQ

-1348 INNENNENNTEG
+1348 INNENNGNNTEG
-1360 NQQLA
+1360 NRQLA

-1383 TSTNPAAE
+1383 TSTNPATE

-1400 QNEEI
+1400 QNEEVQ
-1405 PGDSRFGR
+1405 G
-1413 KAPEQDRAK
+1413 
-1422 DKENDQ
+1422 
-1428 RGLENRDKGL
+1428 
-1438 FPDTFEVYNVKGTI
+1438 
-1452 SSFNGNT
+1452 
-1459 AIYTDQNGR
+1459 
-1468 PSIILSAVNDS
+1468 
-1479 TYVGFFF
+1479 
-1486 DPETKKWSS
+1486 
-1495 KMENSSDKET
+1495 
-1505 FKSLIKE
+1505 
-1512 ATDSLPEGAE
+1512 GA
-1522 LIERTNVSV
+1522 
-1531 DGLRVLA
+1531 
-1538 QQLKHGW
+1538 
-1545 QATGETYQCGVNA
+1545 
-1558 EDKNN
+1558 
-1563 LLGED
+1563 
-1568 HRGNG
+1568 
-1573 NFDSVY
+1573 
-1579 IRRGEL
+1579 
-1585 EKMRDIFEPYLK
+1585 
-1597 SLGMTRND
+1597 
-1605 LNINEDGKLVINLP
+1605 
-1619 VLKKT
+1619 
-1624 TENANTDNRQ
+1624 
-1634 KPQEEDTQGV
+1634 QGV

-1759 AQKKGGKKEEKKP
+1759 AQKKGEKKEDKKP
-1772 SDTKPSSTPPTGQA
+1772 SETKSSNTPPTGQA
-1786 ESNKPKSEPN
+1786 ESDKPKSEPK
-1796 EKKPKADTPKA
+1796 EKKLKTETPKT
-1807 SEQKNSLQQALD
+1807 SEQKTSLQQALD

-1922 WAAEEALAAEQKQE
+1922 WAAEEALSAEQKQE
-1936 EQKQEAEQPAETP
+1936 EQKQEEENAQPATVPDSSVVGGKRFPFTKQELEGMTKQQMIDAMWHEVFP
-1949 EAPAAEQTKV
+1949 KVCEMYKVPSDIMDENAYWFSPRMTTGYPKDSLVAACMKYMEHLYDEVQPATEKQMNYIMKLAAEDEKKLFKDITLTKV
-1959 AERKFVDN
+1959 AASRVISLMQREEDMINDHYSKQEDFAEVYNELEKIARLNGADLSQKDTKKAERKFVDN

-3629 IVKQLTPQQSDNS
+3629 IVKQLSPQQSDGA
-3642 LAYSSSTNNVNNP
+3642 LAKGL
-3655 RIIPEDVDKDVSLQI
+3655 DVD
-3670 ESEFDDAIKDALE
+3670 
-3683 GLSED
+3683 
-3688 EKAKVLPYIDNT
+3688 
-3700 IEGWSFYN
+3700 
-3708 HYFVLSEYDYVSK
+3708 
-3721 QVEHYDTIEKES
+3721 
-3733 KENGNIERQNE
+3733 
-3744 VASFYFRIKKAKA
+3744 
-3757 RIDKAVADREVAY
+3757 
-3770 RNERTRA
+3770 
-3777 LADAFRKEIVSDNK
+3777 
-3791 ERNGE
+3791 
-3796 TSQIPIEIVASVFK
+3796 
-3810 SSNKDEILNKLFD
+3810 
-3823 KVYDICR
+3823 
-3830 RVGTEFHA
+3830 
-3838 GQVESEN
+3838 
-3845 TGAYSPRDLQNTI
+3845 
-3858 YFNIAQLVKTSSSNL
+3858 
-3873 ELPVVILHEMLH
+3873 
-3885 QGTVGAINLVRKG
+3885 
-3898 KAKGVLTKEQ
+3898 
-3908 IDAVNTI
+3908 
-3915 IDIYNKAVRNK
+3915 
-3926 EAFAENDYGLKDT
+3926 
-3939 YEFAAQMADPRQR
+3939 
-3952 RALSMSPLQRVMA
+3952 
-3965 AANELKAQGNN
+3965 N
-3976 SLWERIKNALKTLFG
+3976 S
-3991 LSDLKKM
+3991 
-3998 DNAINTLLDTFN
+3998 
-4010 ETVHDI
+4010 
-4016 SMNDVDQN
+4016 
-4024 GWGYTSTQLFDK
+4024 
-4036 YPTWLSG
+4036 
-4043 QTTGTG
+4043 
-4049 QHTTQITSTVNTY
+4049 
-4062 KKIGEW
+4062 
-4068 MKSQGMDGASVLDAS
+4068 
-4083 SGLGKG
+4083 
-4089 TEALRDMGFNVEDV
+4089 
-4103 EPYPSETR
+4103 
-4111 TKPTYLKYEDIKG
+4111 
-4124 KYDVV
+4124 
-4129 ISNAVLNVIPD
+4129 
-4140 DWRADVLKNM
+4140 
-4150 ADKVKPGGK
+4150 
-4159 LIINVRDAKEI
+4159 
-4170 EKQKQKIELDS
+4170 
-4181 PSEILVTDKVG
+4181 
-4192 NIRAYQ
+4192 
-4198 KGFTQKELA
+4198 
-4207 DWIQSELGEGW
+4207 
-4218 TIETAKPSNSGISG
+4218 
-4232 RAVVVTRN
+4232 
-4240 TETPLR
+4240 LR
-4246 YRKVS
+4246 YRKALETTKT
-4251 DSMQK
+4251 QK
-4256 PQTSEETK
+4256 ASAKTQQ
-4264 SRMRDA
+4264 RMREKA
-4270 AASLA
+4270 KSLA

-4288 KASEEAKN
+4288 KASEETKN

-4339 GSVRNYRQLMNVIY
+4339 GSVRNYRRLMDVIY

-4410 IRKLGFILRPNY
+4410 ISKLGFILRPNY

-4448 AFLHKLSRLHAP
+4448 AFLHKLSRLDAP

-4466 NKTEG
+4466 YEIEDDSDIDYTEPE
-4471 DINYTDVDTAFR
+4471 ALFR
-4483 NGNIQ
+4483 NGKILD
-4488 GGTAWQI
+4488 GTTRQI
-4495 IEQRLKDNKQYWK
+4495 IEQRLKQKRNVLREGFIDFANGL
-4508 ESFVDYMN
+4508 
-4516 SYRIFQEEMAK
+4516 RIMQEEMDK
-4527 GIEGGLM
+4527 GIKGGIV
-4534 DNMNAYLGENQMS
+4534 DNQDAYHSLLASS
-4547 SKVAELQD
+4547 SKVEEAQDVFKYTEIAKLQNILFD
-4555 QFLNNEVKNL
+4555 IYKFFDGKTIKEKYNNIINYIYK
-4565 QKQIDELKTE
+4565 
-4575 FGKGEEGVRA
+4575 
-4585 LEQYLIMKHGLER
+4585 KHSLER
-4598 NRVLFVRDWFNN
+4598 NRVLFFRDWFRD
-4610 NIRKTVTES
+4610 NIKKKIEKPE
-4619 DLPEEAKLILENKQ
+4619 DLPTEAYEIYEKKVIG
-4633 IDIETRFE
+4633 IETDFE
-4641 DGDITEEQRDKLL
+4641 DGRIDQEQREK
-4654 KQAPQEAWEEYV
+4654 A
-4666 NDKFN
+4666 
-4671 KFTALHSQLAA
+4671 
-4682 DVDRGLISLQDM
+4682 LQDAVQESWLEYLENANNGFGKLHNRLADKVDNKTITLADM
-4694 YTRLDANI
+4694 YRQLDEYI
-4702 NSFADFD
+4702 NQFTKYD
-4709 PNNNDKSGL
+4709 PSKHDYSGL
-4718 SAMTEYFVD
+4718 TAFAKMEGKEF
-4727 DNYSDDAIVQQA
+4727 DDAKFIEEVMA
-4739 MSIDE
+4739 IEDSINRNDNKI
-4744 MLGDRKTNLWN
+4744 LGKFQN
-4755 AVEAVTQK
+4755 AIHAITQK
-4763 GLDYDFMSGIVGE
+4763 GLDENLRSGLISKSAYD
-4776 EAYNRAKTMF
+4776 RASSMF
-4786 RWYIPLRGMDQKTME
+4786 RWYVPLRGFNQDTME
-4801 DQYTYIQNSSG
+4801 DMFKYDYSNKVEAGNVLKNAQ
-4812 IGKKSL
+4812 
-4818 VTAKGRTTLAKS
+4818 GRLTLAWD

-4835 TQMGLSAISRGERNI
+4835 TSMALNSISSAEKNLV
-4850 NKQRAYRLV
+4850 KQAAYRLV
-4859 NRWLKENENEMPPA
+4859 NHWTKENPNEKPFA
-4873 TIVDVWYEIT
+4873 VVSDVWYRKNEKGEWEIVVPKFAENSSDK
-4883 GTDINGN
+4883 DITEQTNRWIEDMRTLEREGKAKRKVNKGDFIAPFSNKDNMRSNIVYLRINGQQKMIIFNGN
-4890 PKMEIAI
+4890 PKVARILNAEMNPEIVPYWDELMRGMSALNTVFS
-4897 PPITD
+4897 ITFTGTNFLRD
-4902 DMNDEQIRA
+4902 TQFANNN
-4911 TVAIFNQ
+4911 IFNKENSIYHNEFTQ
-4918 RMKDLK
+4918 NQAMLMGKVWGKSGYLRMYKAYKNGTL
-4924 RQGLAMNNKIPVEHM
+4924 GS
-4939 RPFDSKN
+4939 SKL
-4946 HKSEHIVFVNIN
+4946 E
-4958 GKQKMIVF
+4958 Q
-4966 NGNPRPAQALN
+4966 
-4977 GDLNPSNSDNL
+4977 
-4988 FKKLMRIMAAAFTS
+4988 
-5002 YNPTFL
+5002 
-5008 ATNLSRD
+5008 
-5015 ILFSNSNVSIK
+5015 
-5026 EGKNYW
+5026 
-5032 LKFTK
+5032 
-5037 NQSMLLGNFATKY
+5037 
-5050 RKLWKDYNNGVQ
+5050 
-5062 PTTDMGRYFEEFM
+5062 YFMEFM
-5075 KNGGKTGFVNQK
+5075 QHGGKTGISK
-5087 KIDELQRML
+5087 YYTLEDAEKLID
-5096 YNNDKKEFAAKSL
+5096 YSFDKSRGMHYVKLPFNTAA
-5109 SMVFDFIEN
+5109 DFIEAVN
-5118 MNDRVENMN
+5118 ERAENIN
-5127 RFAAYVTSRE
+5127 RLAAYITSRE
-5137 MGRSVMRSI
+5137 MGRSVKRSI
-5146 NDAKEVSV
+5146 SDAKEVTV
-5154 NFNRKGAGSS
+5154 NFNRKGASWK
-5164 TAKGE
+5164 TAKYGNTKFE
-5169 NVTPAAKLAGSVG
+5169 KAVG
-5182 GAFRSSYLFFN
+5182 LMAWIYRHGYMFFN
-5193 AGIQSFY
+5193 AGVQALY
-5200 TLARNIENHPFKTS
+5200 ALGYNLKNNPVKTLTTVAAIPFLGGIL
-5214 AYAMAVP
+5214 MHVINELL
-5221 FIAGSFLVP
+5221 IAASG
-5230 MLNKIIG
+5230 
-5237 LIFGDDGDDE
+5237 GDDDD
-5247 YANIPEWTRRN
+5247 YANLSPWTRRN
-5258 NICIYL
+5258 NLCIYL
-5264 TNGNW
+5264 PTGTFL
-5269 AKIPLPIELR
+5269 KIPLPIELR
-5279 AFYGLGDIAA
+5279 AFYGLADIA
-5289 GYTIDERLQSTQNL
+5289 YSTFDNRYAT
-5303 GIDITSQLSQ
+5303 GVNPWVEALSQ
-5313 ILPVDFMGEG
+5313 ISAVLPVDYTAAFS
-5323 GNVLVAFVPDVIKP
+5323 GNLTLYDVIAPDAFKP
-5337 VVQIM
+5337 IIQAKE
-5342 TNTDWTGKPIQK
+5342 NKDWTGAPLHKEPQ
-5354 ATTPFNKYDPEY
+5354 FYNKYDANWTLAFDSENRIAVGLAKWANSIGNRDETNVSKGRFDFHPSTLSNIFEGYFGSAGKDFMRLFDIPSDPLNTYNWPFFRGFLQTPSDKNKYTRIKLKYNFYRDNAMEY
-5366 TKAFKYEFEPFVKLS
+5366 KEMIDNYKKSENPDLVRKAYSEEFKNTLDYRMMQEVDKFIKKYEKPY
-5381 KNINKLTGGTDVTKG
+5381 NKEKKKEKYSEKEKKILDEAFMLEKKQ
-5396 WYDGWWNSPAY
+5396 
-5407 WNHLIGGYGGGFVQ
+5407 LI
-5421 DIMRTAKTSERLL
+5421 
-5434 TKDFDEWSIKEIPIL
+5434 
-5449 KALFETPTE
+5449 ETLEEME
-5458 RTQYYRTMNK
+5458 RTS
-5468 FQMYRDEA
+5468 DE
-5476 AKSKHD
+5476 
-5482 LNKWRKS
+5482 
-5489 EDPLLKARFIHDTN
+5489 
-5503 KATKPNY
+5503 
-5510 VKRMELVDK
+5510 
-5519 YLRFENRANKII
+5519 
-5531 DSPRVEEVVK
+5531 
-5541 KAKKEELTKAKIEL
+5541 
-5555 VKKLDEL
+5555 
-5562 E
+5562 

>member
-164 ELEKKANELAKQGM
+164 ELEKQAIELQRQGQ
-178 AEVNAK
+178 AEVEKQQEGKGFLGNA
-184 ESEKPFSQ
+184 FDAITGARTGTSQ
-192 RVFENMN
+192 YQSNL
-199 STTKAGYTSTPY
+199 
-211 TREVENNEK
+211 
-220 IRQANLIQTNVRDAR
+220 QANDKMRQGTAIQKNVDDAR
-235 KAIKDAEISQDG
+235 KAIKDAEISQNG

-255 GLANGVDVRN
+255 GLANGFDVRN
-265 FDFGITK
+265 FDLGLTDLQNALT
-272 LRNSMTLLSAANNPN
+272 LRSAVNNPN
-287 DINNAIL
+287 DVNNAVL

-300 NKIISENEDKI
+300 NKIIKENEDKI
-311 SDWIK
+311 SNWIT
-316 AGETTTIMVPF
+316 AGETTTMMVPF
-327 MIQIGSTPFKG
+327 MVQIASSPFGG
-338 LGTAASKWVMGKVG
+338 LGTAASKWAMSKVG

-376 DTVEG
+376 DAVEG
-381 AGTATFFNTAGIT
+381 AGTSAFFNTAGIT

-577 GFMGAIGG
+577 GFMGALGG
-585 GFYMGSRLAVNRGL
+585 VFYMGSRLAVNRGL
-599 KKSDKKGMELFGADA
+599 KKSDEMGTALFGADA

-629 RFLAAIS
+629 RFLASIS

-685 FVVQSVDPNGNIIES
+685 FVVQSVDPSGNIIES

-772 NSTENITYPINEVHE
+772 NSTENITYPTNEVHE

-835 LVGSLVSQGMT
+835 LVGTMVNQGMT

-945 AIMLDGQGNRIT
+945 AIMLDGQGNRMT
-957 RPDLTGFSIRG
+957 RPDLTGFSLKG

-1283 ERQREEAREAFYEEN
+1283 ERQREEDREAFYEEN

-1328 YDRIVNESYELR
+1328 YDRIVNESYEMR

-1348 INNENNENNTEG
+1348 INNENNGNNTEG
-1360 NQQLA
+1360 NRQLA
-1365 GGSEVLPTEGSNQ
+1365 GGSEVLPTERSNQ

-1383 TSTNPAAE
+1383 TTTNPAAE
-1391 TTNGSEGSN
+1391 TTNGSEGGN
-1400 QNEEI
+1400 QNEEV
-1405 PGDSRFGR
+1405 PGGAQGVEEKKTLNKEEADYLISLMKLNAEIAEEVELSPENWISLFG
-1413 KAPEQDRAK
+1413 ED
-1422 DKENDQ
+1422 
-1428 RGLENRDKGL
+1428 
-1438 FPDTFEVYNVKGTI
+1438 GTI
-1452 SSFNGNT
+1452 NT
-1459 AIYTDQNGR
+1459 PIGQ
-1468 PSIILSAVNDS
+1468 V
-1479 TYVGFFF
+1479 
-1486 DPETKKWSS
+1486 
-1495 KMENSSDKET
+1495 KMGEGQY
-1505 FKSLIKE
+1505 FK
-1512 ATDSLPEGAE
+1512 
-1522 LIERTNVSV
+1522 
-1531 DGLRVLA
+1531 LA
-1538 QQLKHGW
+1538 QQG
-1545 QATGETYQCGVNA
+1545 
-1558 EDKNN
+1558 
-1563 LLGED
+1563 
-1568 HRGNG
+1568 R
-1573 NFDSVY
+1573 
-1579 IRRGEL
+1579 
-1585 EKMRDIFEPYLK
+1585 
-1597 SLGMTRND
+1597 
-1605 LNINEDGKLVINLP
+1605 DGKLGMVKPTLENPVVVIEEERPAKNG
-1619 VLKKT
+1619 VSERNTSYIFVKTFKKADGSRLYYFTSVTVSKDGKEVVISNQEKSGNRISKLLQQSKIAWINPEFSLHPNTQIEESVPLNDSNST
-1624 TENANTDNRQ
+1624 TSTD
-1634 KPQEEDTQGV
+1634 
-1644 GQNNEPQKKNSASD
+1644 
-1658 NTTDTDETVNN
+1658 
-1669 GKLNDTATQQN
+1669 NDTALLGVN
-1680 TVSDNKDTTKSP
+1680 SSELSEGKDTTKSP
-1692 NSQENQQKTDEK
+1692 NSQENQQKSDEK
-1704 VEERQNEEVPQQLT
+1704 VEEPQKEDVPQPLT

-1735 AKDFLRGENT
+1735 AKEFLRGENT

-1759 AQKKGGKKEEKKP
+1759 VQKKGEKKEEKKP
-1772 SDTKPSSTPPTGQA
+1772 YETKPSNTPPTGQA
-1786 ESNKPKSEPN
+1786 ESDKPKSEPK
-1796 EKKPKADTPKA
+1796 EKKLKTETPKT
-1807 SEQKNSLQQALD
+1807 SEQKTSLQQALD

-1949 EAPAAEQTKV
+1949 EAQAAEQTKV

-2025 MTSAHIAQVANK
+2025 MTTAHIAQVANK
-2037 ANNKFAKEIFE
+2037 ANNKFAKEIFD

-2136 QVTSQDATQPFAG
+2136 QVTTQDATQPFAG

-2260 ERAKSN
+2260 ERAKSDV
-2266 IYPPTIK
+2266 YPPTIK

-2353 PKRDNPELDLF
+2353 PKRDNTQLDLF

-2926 YSQDSGKGRKKTS
+2926 YSQDSGKGREKTS
-2939 IKISPSELGTEG
+2939 IRISPSELGTEG

-3845 TGAYSPRDLQNTI
+3845 TGAYSPEDLQNTI

-3915 IDIYNKAVRNK
+3915 IDIYNKAKGNK
-3926 EAFAENDYGLKDT
+3926 EAFSDNPYGLQSP

-4068 MKSQGMDGASVLDAS
+4068 MKSQGMKGASVLDAS

-4207 DWIQSELGEGW
+4207 NWIQSELGEGW
-4218 TIETAKPSNSGISG
+4218 TIETANPSNSGISG

-4256 PQTSEETK
+4256 PQTSEESK

-4275 KSLNIPVKIVTSD
+4275 KSLNTPIKIVTSD
-4288 KASEEAKN
+4288 KAPEEAKN

-4339 GSVRNYRQLMNVIY
+4339 GSVRNYRRLMDVIY
-4353 DSLPEKI
+4353 NSLSEEQ

-4365 DKAMRNGYK
+4365 DKTMRNGYK

-4448 AFLHKLSRLHAP
+4448 AFLHKLSRLDAP

-4610 NIRKTVTES
+4610 NIRETVTES

-4671 KFTALHSQLAA
+4671 KFTTLHSQLA
-4682 DVDRGLISLQDM
+4682 DNVDRGLISLQDM

-4727 DNYSDDAIVQQA
+4727 DNYSDDAIVQQV

-5109 SMVFDFIEN
+5109 SMVFEFIEN

-5323 GNVLVAFVPDVIKP
+5323 GNVLAAFVPDVIKP

-5381 KNINKLTGGTDVTKG
+5381 KNINNLTGGTDVTKG

-5421 DIMRTAKTSERLL
+5421 DIMRIAKTSERLL
-5434 TKDFDEWSIKEIPIL
+5434 TRDFDEWSIKEIPIL

-5531 DSPRVEEVVK
+5531 DSPRVEEIVK

>member
-75 TIPAPQPKSAVAQ
+75 TTPAPQPKSAVAQ

-122 GSDVQPIVKPGLD
+122 GSDVQPIVKLGLD

-338 LGTAASKWVMGKVG
+338 LGTAASKWVIGKVG

-381 AGTATFFNTAGIT
+381 AGTAAFFNTAGIT

-543 NAALIGDMNWGTGK
+543 NAALVGDMNWGTGK
-557 NGVFNPEQNWE
+557 DGVFNPEQNWE

-772 NSTENITYPINEVHE
+772 NSTENITYPTNEVHE

-835 LVGSLVSQGMT
+835 LVGTMVNQGMT

-945 AIMLDGQGNRIT
+945 AIMLDGQGNRMT
-957 RPDLTGFSIRG
+957 RPDLTGFSLKG

-1348 INNENNENNTEG
+1348 INNENNGNNTEG
-1360 NQQLA
+1360 NRQLA

-1383 TSTNPAAE
+1383 TITNPAAE
-1391 TTNGSEGSN
+1391 TTNGSEGGN
-1400 QNEEI
+1400 PNEEVQGGAQGVEEKKTLNKEEADYLI
-1405 PGDSRFGR
+1405 SLMKLNAEIAEEVELSPENWISLFG
-1413 KAPEQDRAK
+1413 ED
-1422 DKENDQ
+1422 
-1428 RGLENRDKGL
+1428 
-1438 FPDTFEVYNVKGTI
+1438 GTI
-1452 SSFNGNT
+1452 NT
-1459 AIYTDQNGR
+1459 PIGQ
-1468 PSIILSAVNDS
+1468 V
-1479 TYVGFFF
+1479 
-1486 DPETKKWSS
+1486 
-1495 KMENSSDKET
+1495 KMGEGQY
-1505 FKSLIKE
+1505 FK
-1512 ATDSLPEGAE
+1512 
-1522 LIERTNVSV
+1522 
-1531 DGLRVLA
+1531 LA
-1538 QQLKHGW
+1538 QQG
-1545 QATGETYQCGVNA
+1545 
-1558 EDKNN
+1558 
-1563 LLGED
+1563 
-1568 HRGNG
+1568 R
-1573 NFDSVY
+1573 
-1579 IRRGEL
+1579 
-1585 EKMRDIFEPYLK
+1585 
-1597 SLGMTRND
+1597 
-1605 LNINEDGKLVINLP
+1605 DGKLGMVKPTLENPVVVIEEERPAKNG
-1619 VLKKT
+1619 VSERNTSYIFVKTFKKADGSRLYYFTSVTVSKDGKEVVISNQEKSENRISKLLQQSKIAWINPEFSLHPNTQIEESVPLNDSNST
-1624 TENANTDNRQ
+1624 TSTD
-1634 KPQEEDTQGV
+1634 
-1644 GQNNEPQKKNSASD
+1644 
-1658 NTTDTDETVNN
+1658 
-1669 GKLNDTATQQN
+1669 NDTALLGVN
-1680 TVSDNKDTTKSP
+1680 SSELSEGKDTTKSP

-1888 KVNSNWNDQDITDLL
+1888 KANSNWNDQDITDLL

-2025 MTSAHIAQVANK
+2025 MTTAHIAQVANK
-2037 ANNKFAKEIFE
+2037 ANNKFAKEIFD

-2136 QVTSQDATQPFAG
+2136 QVTTQDAIQPFAG

-2219 AYLYNNYNVKGVID
+2219 AYLYNHYNVKGVID

-2260 ERAKSN
+2260 ERAKSDV
-2266 IYPPTIK
+2266 YPPTIK

-2333 VQDVATTGRGLGPNR
+2333 VQNVATTGRGLGPNR

-2370 SGGLSDNP
+2370 SGELSDKEPNGD
-2378 ENESGTGG
+2378 ERGL
-2386 GSGRRTGRDNGPGG
+2386 GRPTGRDNGPGG

-2406 LPVDNLVS
+2406 LPVDVTVS
-2414 GVQGTAT
+2414 GVHGTAE
-2421 RGVGLTQEQENRKL
+2421 RRMGLTQEQEKRSL
-2435 DSEKLPY
+2435 ESEKLPY
-2442 RPHNGAFSLESLA
+2442 RSHNGAFSLESVA

-2479 FVTNELG
+2479 FVTSELG

-2531 MAALIRWAHR
+2531 MAALIRWARR
-2541 QGKKPIFMTQK
+2541 QGKKPIFMTK
-2552 SNLFNDIYRDLKDIG
+2552 YDYLADDIYRDLKDIG
-2567 SESLKP
+2567 CGDFKP
-2573 FIFNDDSDAKIVE
+2573 FIFNDYKISE
-2586 IYENDNG
+2586 IIKDKEG
-2593 DEKQKIIYRSASKE
+2593 KERKKTIFKPATPKQIAE
-2607 EINKALKSG
+2607 ALQNG
-2616 KIPDDCD
+2616 KIPDDYD
-2623 FVLCTYSQISTG
+2623 YVLCTYSQISTG
-2635 DETSKEYETQLSKEE
+2635 DDISREYENNLSKEE
-2650 GGSKRRRSRKQ
+2650 DGGSRRRTSRTPKPGAKPRKQ
-2661 NSDAKPKSDKK
+2661 TK
-2672 AILLRKLAKDN
+2672 AVLLRKLAKGN

-2749 IQKGGVTLQEIMS
+2749 IQKGGVTLQEVMS

-2810 IIDFQNKYI
+2810 IIDFQKKYI
-2819 EPVINNKREDLAVIA
+2819 EPFIDNLREDLAVVA
-2834 GNAGFVKGTEKM
+2834 GNAGFVRGTETM
-2846 GINNTPFASK
+2846 GISNTPFANK

-2867 LKVDAIVD
+2867 LKVNAIVG

-2895 GALFDKLT
+2895 GSMIDELSV
-2903 PGDEVNE
+2903 GDEVTE
-2910 STFAENLLR
+2910 TTFAASLLR
-2919 GLDSVMQ
+2919 GLDSIMQ
-2926 YSQDSGKGRKKTS
+2926 YSRDSGNGGKSTLE
-2939 IKISPSELGTEG
+2939 IKPSELSAEG
-2951 EAAYYELVSFIK
+2951 QVAYHELVSFIK

-2984 GYNVGELTGRK
+2984 GYNVGELTGRE
-2995 NVVVEDNGTYRIAK
+2995 NVVVEDNGRFVVQK
-3009 RGKISKQLL
+3009 RGETDKAIL
-3018 QSRFNSGKIDVV
+3018 QNRFNNGNVDVL
-3030 ILNKT
+3030 ILNKSA
-3035 GSTGISLHASKTFAD
+3035 STGISLHASNRFTD

-3062 PDINDYMQMIG
+3062 PDIAEYMQMIG

-3137 VIVEY
+3137 VIIEY
-3142 FKDHPDIYNKLD
+3142 FKDNPEIYNKLG
-3154 DPLNVKNKDG
+3154 DPLKLAKTNKSLTD
-3164 GLSGYKP
+3164 YQP
-3171 SYDDEDA
+3171 SSDDSDA
-3178 RKLTGQVALLSTD
+3178 RKLTGYVALLSTD

-3296 TEFKAKLDKQK
+3296 TEFNAKLDKQK
-3307 RKYEADLERNKETLK
+3307 RKYEAELERNKETLK
-3322 KYEDKINGSEKMSEE
+3322 KFEDKINGSEKMSDE

-3370 RMTKA
+3370 RMIRA

-3587 IRAIDE
+3587 IRAIGE

-3629 IVKQLTPQQSDNS
+3629 IVKQLTPQQDNS

-3700 IEGWSFYN
+3700 IEGWSFYD

-3733 KENGNIERQNE
+3733 KESGNIERQNE

-3838 GQVESEN
+3838 VQVESEN
-3845 TGAYSPRDLQNTI
+3845 TGAYSPGDLQNTI

-3915 IDIYNKAVRNK
+3915 IDIYNKAKGNK
-3926 EAFAENDYGLKDT
+3926 EAFSDNPYGLQSP

-4010 ETVHDI
+4010 ETVHYI
-4016 SMNDVDQN
+4016 SSAGD
-4024 GWGYTSTQLFDK
+4024 ST
-4036 YPTWLSG
+4036 
-4043 QTTGTG
+4043 
-4049 QHTTQITSTVNTY
+4049 
-4062 KKIGEW
+4062 
-4068 MKSQGMDGASVLDAS
+4068 
-4083 SGLGKG
+4083 
-4089 TEALRDMGFNVEDV
+4089 
-4103 EPYPSETR
+4103 
-4111 TKPTYLKYEDIKG
+4111 
-4124 KYDVV
+4124 
-4129 ISNAVLNVIPD
+4129 
-4140 DWRADVLKNM
+4140 
-4150 ADKVKPGGK
+4150 
-4159 LIINVRDAKEI
+4159 
-4170 EKQKQKIELDS
+4170 
-4181 PSEILVTDKVG
+4181 
-4192 NIRAYQ
+4192 
-4198 KGFTQKELA
+4198 
-4207 DWIQSELGEGW
+4207 
-4218 TIETAKPSNSGISG
+4218 
-4232 RAVVVTRN
+4232 
-4240 TETPLR
+4240 
-4246 YRKVS
+4246 S
-4251 DSMQK
+4251 DS
-4256 PQTSEETK
+4256 
-4264 SRMRDA
+4264 
-4270 AASLA
+4270 
-4275 KSLNIPVKIVTSD
+4275 
-4288 KASEEAKN
+4288 
-4296 AKGYYDTR
+4296 
-4304 TGEVVIVLDN
+4304 
-4314 NQSVLDIEKTVVHEI
+4314 
-4329 IGHHGLRGLL
+4329 
-4339 GSVRNYRQLMNVIY
+4339 
-4353 DSLPEKI
+4353 
-4360 KNEIK
+4360 
-4365 DKAMRNGYK
+4365 
-4374 FYEAMDEYFAEQ
+4374 
-4386 AENMVWDSSSATMW
+4386 
-4400 DNIKH
+4400 
-4405 YITEA
+4405 
-4410 IRKLGFILRPNY
+4410 
-4422 RDVRYWLWLSKNNL
+4422 
-4436 QSDNPLSEIKRQ
+4436 
-4448 AFLHKLSRLHAP
+4448 
-4460 KFDDNF
+4460 
-4466 NKTEG
+4466 
-4471 DINYTDVDTAFR
+4471 
-4483 NGNIQ
+4483 
-4488 GGTAWQI
+4488 
-4495 IEQRLKDNKQYWK
+4495 
-4508 ESFVDYMN
+4508 
-4516 SYRIFQEEMAK
+4516 
-4527 GIEGGLM
+4527 
-4534 DNMNAYLGENQMS
+4534 
-4547 SKVAELQD
+4547 
-4555 QFLNNEVKNL
+4555 
-4565 QKQIDELKTE
+4565 
-4575 FGKGEEGVRA
+4575 
-4585 LEQYLIMKHGLER
+4585 
-4598 NRVLFVRDWFNN
+4598 
-4610 NIRKTVTES
+4610 
-4619 DLPEEAKLILENKQ
+4619 
-4633 IDIETRFE
+4633 
-4641 DGDITEEQRDKLL
+4641 
-4654 KQAPQEAWEEYV
+4654 
-4666 NDKFN
+4666 
-4671 KFTALHSQLAA
+4671 
-4682 DVDRGLISLQDM
+4682 
-4694 YTRLDANI
+4694 
-4702 NSFADFD
+4702 
-4709 PNNNDKSGL
+4709 
-4718 SAMTEYFVD
+4718 
-4727 DNYSDDAIVQQA
+4727 
-4739 MSIDE
+4739 
-4744 MLGDRKTNLWN
+4744 
-4755 AVEAVTQK
+4755 
-4763 GLDYDFMSGIVGE
+4763 
-4776 EAYNRAKTMF
+4776 
-4786 RWYIPLRGMDQKTME
+4786 
-4801 DQYTYIQNSSG
+4801 
-4812 IGKKSL
+4812 
-4818 VTAKGRTTLAKS
+4818 
-4830 PLSTA
+4830 
-4835 TQMGLSAISRGERNI
+4835 
-4850 NKQRAYRLV
+4850 
-4859 NRWLKENENEMPPA
+4859 
-4873 TIVDVWYEIT
+4873 
-4883 GTDINGN
+4883 
-4890 PKMEIAI
+4890 
-4897 PPITD
+4897 
-4902 DMNDEQIRA
+4902 
-4911 TVAIFNQ
+4911 
-4918 RMKDLK
+4918 
-4924 RQGLAMNNKIPVEHM
+4924 
-4939 RPFDSKN
+4939 
-4946 HKSEHIVFVNIN
+4946 
-4958 GKQKMIVF
+4958 
-4966 NGNPRPAQALN
+4966 
-4977 GDLNPSNSDNL
+4977 
-4988 FKKLMRIMAAAFTS
+4988 
-5002 YNPTFL
+5002 
-5008 ATNLSRD
+5008 
-5015 ILFSNSNVSIK
+5015 
-5026 EGKNYW
+5026 
-5032 LKFTK
+5032 
-5037 NQSMLLGNFATKY
+5037 SM
-5050 RKLWKDYNNGVQ
+5050 
-5062 PTTDMGRYFEEFM
+5062 
-5075 KNGGKTGFVNQK
+5075 
-5087 KIDELQRML
+5087 
-5096 YNNDKKEFAAKSL
+5096 
-5109 SMVFDFIEN
+5109 
-5118 MNDRVENMN
+5118 
-5127 RFAAYVTSRE
+5127 
-5137 MGRSVMRSI
+5137 
-5146 NDAKEVSV
+5146 
-5154 NFNRKGAGSS
+5154 
-5164 TAKGE
+5164 
-5169 NVTPAAKLAGSVG
+5169 
-5182 GAFRSSYLFFN
+5182 
-5193 AGIQSFY
+5193 
-5200 TLARNIENHPFKTS
+5200 
-5214 AYAMAVP
+5214 
-5221 FIAGSFLVP
+5221 
-5230 MLNKIIG
+5230 
-5237 LIFGDDGDDE
+5237 
-5247 YANIPEWTRRN
+5247 
-5258 NICIYL
+5258 
-5264 TNGNW
+5264 
-5269 AKIPLPIELR
+5269 
-5279 AFYGLGDIAA
+5279 
-5289 GYTIDERLQSTQNL
+5289 
-5303 GIDITSQLSQ
+5303 
-5313 ILPVDFMGEG
+5313 
-5323 GNVLVAFVPDVIKP
+5323 
-5337 VVQIM
+5337 
-5342 TNTDWTGKPIQK
+5342 
-5354 ATTPFNKYDPEY
+5354 
-5366 TKAFKYEFEPFVKLS
+5366 
-5381 KNINKLTGGTDVTKG
+5381 
-5396 WYDGWWNSPAY
+5396 
-5407 WNHLIGGYGGGFVQ
+5407 
-5421 DIMRTAKTSERLL
+5421 
-5434 TKDFDEWSIKEIPIL
+5434 
-5449 KALFETPTE
+5449 
-5458 RTQYYRTMNK
+5458 
-5468 FQMYRDEA
+5468 
-5476 AKSKHD
+5476 
-5482 LNKWRKS
+5482 
-5489 EDPLLKARFIHDTN
+5489 
-5503 KATKPNY
+5503 
-5510 VKRMELVDK
+5510 
-5519 YLRFENRANKII
+5519 
-5531 DSPRVEEVVK
+5531 
-5541 KAKKEELTKAKIEL
+5541 
-5555 VKKLDEL
+5555 
-5562 E
+5562 

>member
-75 TIPAPQPKSAVAQ
+75 TIPAPQPNSAVAQ

-543 NAALIGDMNWGTGK
+543 NAVLVGDMNWGTGK
-557 NGVFNPEQNWE
+557 DGVFNPEQNWE

-629 RFLAAIS
+629 RFLASIS

-758 KRTDDEQEF
+758 KRTDAEQEY

-919 NGTNTFALIGGDI
+919 NGTNSFALIGGDI

-945 AIMLDGQGNRIT
+945 AIMLDGQGNRMT
-957 RPDLTGFSIRG
+957 RPDLTGFSLKG

-1010 PEMPNNNGL
+1010 PEKPNNNGL
-1019 TAPEV
+1019 TVPEV
-1024 PQQEQPQ
+1024 PQQ

-1082 EDEEIRDFVQN
+1082 EDEEIRSFVQN
-1093 NINKSAKDYDKAIK
+1093 NINKSTKDYDKAIK

-1176 NKPDMSVT
+1176 NKPEMSVT

-1235 VSADDTYHN
+1235 VSADETYHN

-1264 TASKKSELGKNT
+1264 SASKKSELGKNT

-1328 YDRIVNESYELR
+1328 YDRIVNESYEMR

-1348 INNENNENNTEG
+1348 INNENNGNNTEG
-1360 NQQLA
+1360 NRQLA
-1365 GGSEVLPTEGSNQ
+1365 GGSEVLPTERSNQ

-1383 TSTNPAAE
+1383 TTTNPAAE
-1391 TTNGSEGSN
+1391 TTNGSEGGN
-1400 QNEEI
+1400 QNEEV
-1405 PGDSRFGR
+1405 PGGAQGVEEKKTLNKEEADYLISLMKLNAEIAEEVELSPENWISLFG
-1413 KAPEQDRAK
+1413 ED
-1422 DKENDQ
+1422 
-1428 RGLENRDKGL
+1428 
-1438 FPDTFEVYNVKGTI
+1438 GTI
-1452 SSFNGNT
+1452 NT
-1459 AIYTDQNGR
+1459 PIGQ
-1468 PSIILSAVNDS
+1468 V
-1479 TYVGFFF
+1479 
-1486 DPETKKWSS
+1486 
-1495 KMENSSDKET
+1495 KMGEGQY
-1505 FKSLIKE
+1505 FK
-1512 ATDSLPEGAE
+1512 
-1522 LIERTNVSV
+1522 
-1531 DGLRVLA
+1531 LA
-1538 QQLKHGW
+1538 QQG
-1545 QATGETYQCGVNA
+1545 
-1558 EDKNN
+1558 
-1563 LLGED
+1563 
-1568 HRGNG
+1568 R
-1573 NFDSVY
+1573 
-1579 IRRGEL
+1579 
-1585 EKMRDIFEPYLK
+1585 
-1597 SLGMTRND
+1597 
-1605 LNINEDGKLVINLP
+1605 DGKLGMVKPTLENPVVVIEEERPAKNG
-1619 VLKKT
+1619 VSERNTSYIFVKTFKKADGSRLYYFTSVTVSKDGKEVVISNQEKSENRISKLLQQSKIAWINPEFSLHPNTQIEESVPLNDSNST
-1624 TENANTDNRQ
+1624 TSTD
-1634 KPQEEDTQGV
+1634 
-1644 GQNNEPQKKNSASD
+1644 
-1658 NTTDTDETVNN
+1658 
-1669 GKLNDTATQQN
+1669 NDTALLGVN
-1680 TVSDNKDTTKSP
+1680 SSELSEGKDTTKSP

-1704 VEERQNEEVPQQLT
+1704 VEEPQKEEVPQQLT
-1718 EADIDADEIAD
+1718 ETDIDADEIAD

-1735 AKDFLRGENT
+1735 AKEFLRGENT

-1759 AQKKGGKKEEKKP
+1759 VQKKGGKKEEKKP
-1772 SDTKPSSTPPTGQA
+1772 SEPKPLNTPSTGQA
-1786 ESNKPKSEPN
+1786 ESDKLKSEPK

-1888 KVNSNWNDQDITDLL
+1888 KANSNWNDQDITDLL

-1922 WAAEEALAAEQKQE
+1922 WAAEEALAE
-1936 EQKQEAEQPAETP
+1936 EQKQDVEQPAETP
-1949 EAPAAEQTKV
+1949 ETPAAEQTKV

-2260 ERAKSN
+2260 ERAKSDV
-2266 IYPPTIK
+2266 YPPTIK

-2370 SGGLSDNP
+2370 SGELSDKEPNGD
-2378 ENESGTGG
+2378 ERGL
-2386 GSGRRTGRDNGPGG
+2386 GRPTGRDNGPGG

-2406 LPVDNLVS
+2406 LPVDVTVS
-2414 GVQGTAT
+2414 GVHGTAE
-2421 RGVGLTQEQENRKL
+2421 RRMGLTQEQEKRSL
-2435 DSEKLPY
+2435 ESEKLPY
-2442 RPHNGAFSLESLA
+2442 RSHNGAFSLESVA

-2479 FVTNELG
+2479 FVTSELG

-2531 MAALIRWAHR
+2531 MAALIRWARR
-2541 QGKKPIFMTQK
+2541 QGKKPIFMTK
-2552 SNLFNDIYRDLKDIG
+2552 YDYLADDIYRDLKDIG
-2567 SESLKP
+2567 CGDFKP
-2573 FIFNDDSDAKIVE
+2573 FIFNDYKISE
-2586 IYENDNG
+2586 IIKDKEG
-2593 DEKQKIIYRSASKE
+2593 KERKKTIFKPATPKQIAE
-2607 EINKALKSG
+2607 ALQNG
-2616 KIPDDCD
+2616 KIPDDYD
-2623 FVLCTYSQISTG
+2623 YVLCTYSQISTG
-2635 DETSKEYETQLSKEE
+2635 DDISREYENNLSKEE
-2650 GGSKRRRSRKQ
+2650 DGGSRRRTSRTPKPGAKPRKQ
-2661 NSDAKPKSDKK
+2661 TK
-2672 AILLRKLAKDN
+2672 AVLLRKLAKGN

-2749 IQKGGVTLQEIMS
+2749 IQKGGVTLQEVMS

-2810 IIDFQNKYI
+2810 IIDFQKKYI
-2819 EPVINNKREDLAVIA
+2819 EPFIDNLREDLAVVA
-2834 GNAGFVKGTEKM
+2834 GNAGFVRGTETM
-2846 GINNTPFASK
+2846 GISNTPFANK

-2867 LKVDAIVD
+2867 LKVNAIVG

-2895 GALFDKLT
+2895 GSMIDELSV
-2903 PGDEVNE
+2903 GDEVTE
-2910 STFAENLLR
+2910 TTFAASLLR
-2919 GLDSVMQ
+2919 GLDSIMQ
-2926 YSQDSGKGRKKTS
+2926 YSRDSGNGGKSTLE
-2939 IKISPSELGTEG
+2939 IKPSELSAEG
-2951 EAAYYELVSFIK
+2951 QVAYHELVSFIK

-2984 GYNVGELTGRK
+2984 GYNVGELTGRE
-2995 NVVVEDNGTYRIAK
+2995 NVVIEDNGRFVVQK
-3009 RGKISKQLL
+3009 RGETDKAIL
-3018 QSRFNSGKIDVV
+3018 QNRFNNGNVDVL
-3030 ILNKT
+3030 ILNKSA
-3035 GSTGISLHASKTFAD
+3035 STGISLHASNRFTD

-3062 PDINDYMQMIG
+3062 PDIAEYMQMIG

-3137 VIVEY
+3137 VIIEY
-3142 FKDHPDIYNKLD
+3142 FKDNPEIYNKLG
-3154 DPLNVKNKDG
+3154 DPLKLAKTNKSLTD
-3164 GLSGYKP
+3164 YQP
-3171 SYDDEDA
+3171 SSDDSDA
-3178 RKLTGQVALLSTD
+3178 RKLTGYVALLSTD

-3307 RKYEADLERNKETLK
+3307 RKYEAELERNKETLK
-3322 KYEDKINGSEKMSEE
+3322 KYEDKINGSEKMSDE
-3337 DKRKAIDDK
+3337 DKRKAIEDK

-3370 RMTKA
+3370 RMIKA

-3560 RYNPTA
+3560 RYHPSA

-3629 IVKQLTPQQSDNS
+3629 IVKQLSPQQSDGA
-3642 LAYSSSTNNVNNP
+3642 LAKGL
-3655 RIIPEDVDKDVSLQI
+3655 DVD
-3670 ESEFDDAIKDALE
+3670 
-3683 GLSED
+3683 
-3688 EKAKVLPYIDNT
+3688 
-3700 IEGWSFYN
+3700 
-3708 HYFVLSEYDYVSK
+3708 
-3721 QVEHYDTIEKES
+3721 
-3733 KENGNIERQNE
+3733 
-3744 VASFYFRIKKAKA
+3744 
-3757 RIDKAVADREVAY
+3757 
-3770 RNERTRA
+3770 
-3777 LADAFRKEIVSDNK
+3777 
-3791 ERNGE
+3791 
-3796 TSQIPIEIVASVFK
+3796 
-3810 SSNKDEILNKLFD
+3810 
-3823 KVYDICR
+3823 
-3830 RVGTEFHA
+3830 
-3838 GQVESEN
+3838 
-3845 TGAYSPRDLQNTI
+3845 
-3858 YFNIAQLVKTSSSNL
+3858 
-3873 ELPVVILHEMLH
+3873 
-3885 QGTVGAINLVRKG
+3885 
-3898 KAKGVLTKEQ
+3898 
-3908 IDAVNTI
+3908 
-3915 IDIYNKAVRNK
+3915 
-3926 EAFAENDYGLKDT
+3926 
-3939 YEFAAQMADPRQR
+3939 
-3952 RALSMSPLQRVMA
+3952 
-3965 AANELKAQGNN
+3965 N
-3976 SLWERIKNALKTLFG
+3976 S
-3991 LSDLKKM
+3991 
-3998 DNAINTLLDTFN
+3998 
-4010 ETVHDI
+4010 
-4016 SMNDVDQN
+4016 
-4024 GWGYTSTQLFDK
+4024 
-4036 YPTWLSG
+4036 
-4043 QTTGTG
+4043 
-4049 QHTTQITSTVNTY
+4049 
-4062 KKIGEW
+4062 
-4068 MKSQGMDGASVLDAS
+4068 
-4083 SGLGKG
+4083 
-4089 TEALRDMGFNVEDV
+4089 
-4103 EPYPSETR
+4103 
-4111 TKPTYLKYEDIKG
+4111 
-4124 KYDVV
+4124 
-4129 ISNAVLNVIPD
+4129 
-4140 DWRADVLKNM
+4140 
-4150 ADKVKPGGK
+4150 
-4159 LIINVRDAKEI
+4159 
-4170 EKQKQKIELDS
+4170 
-4181 PSEILVTDKVG
+4181 
-4192 NIRAYQ
+4192 
-4198 KGFTQKELA
+4198 
-4207 DWIQSELGEGW
+4207 
-4218 TIETAKPSNSGISG
+4218 
-4232 RAVVVTRN
+4232 
-4240 TETPLR
+4240 LR
-4246 YRKVS
+4246 YRKALETTKA
-4251 DSMQK
+4251 QK
-4256 PQTSEETK
+4256 ASAKTQQ
-4264 SRMRDA
+4264 RMREKA
-4270 AASLA
+4270 KSLA
-4275 KSLNIPVKIVTSD
+4275 KSLNTPIKIVTSD

-4353 DSLPEKI
+4353 DSLSEKQ

-4365 DKAMRNGYK
+4365 DKTMRNGYK

-4386 AENMVWDSSSATMW
+4386 AENMVWDSSSAKMW

-4448 AFLHKLSRLHAP
+4448 AFLHKLSRLDAP

-4466 NKTEG
+4466 YEIEDDSDIDYTEPE
-4471 DINYTDVDTAFR
+4471 ALFR
-4483 NGNIQ
+4483 NGKILD
-4488 GGTAWQI
+4488 GTTRQI
-4495 IEQRLKDNKQYWK
+4495 IEQRLKQKRNVLREGFIDFANGL
-4508 ESFVDYMN
+4508 
-4516 SYRIFQEEMAK
+4516 RIMQEEMDK
-4527 GIEGGLM
+4527 GIKGGIV
-4534 DNMNAYLGENQMS
+4534 DNQDAYHSLLASS
-4547 SKVAELQD
+4547 SKVEEAQDVFKYTEIAKLQNILFD
-4555 QFLNNEVKNL
+4555 IYKFFDGKTINEKYNNIINYIYK
-4565 QKQIDELKTE
+4565 
-4575 FGKGEEGVRA
+4575 
-4585 LEQYLIMKHGLER
+4585 KHSLER
-4598 NRVLFVRDWFNN
+4598 NRVLFFRDWFRD
-4610 NIRKTVTES
+4610 NIKKKIEKPE
-4619 DLPEEAKLILENKQ
+4619 DLPTEAYEIYEKKVIG
-4633 IDIETRFE
+4633 IETDFE
-4641 DGDITEEQRDKLL
+4641 DGRIDQEQREK
-4654 KQAPQEAWEEYV
+4654 A
-4666 NDKFN
+4666 
-4671 KFTALHSQLAA
+4671 
-4682 DVDRGLISLQDM
+4682 LQDAVQESWLEYLENANNGFGKLHDRLADKVDNKTITLADM
-4694 YTRLDANI
+4694 YRQLDEYI
-4702 NSFADFD
+4702 NQFTKYD
-4709 PNNNDKSGL
+4709 PSKHDYSGL
-4718 SAMTEYFVD
+4718 TAFAKMEGKEL
-4727 DNYSDDAIVQQA
+4727 DDAKFIEEVMA
-4739 MSIDE
+4739 IEDSINRNDNKI
-4744 MLGDRKTNLWN
+4744 LGKFQN
-4755 AVEAVTQK
+4755 AIHAITQK
-4763 GLDYDFMSGIVGE
+4763 GLDENLRSGLISKSAYD
-4776 EAYNRAKTMF
+4776 RASSMF
-4786 RWYIPLRGMDQKTME
+4786 RWYVPLRGFNQDTME
-4801 DQYTYIQNSSG
+4801 DMFKYDYSNKVEAGNVLKNAQ
-4812 IGKKSL
+4812 
-4818 VTAKGRTTLAKS
+4818 GRLTLAWD

-4835 TQMGLSAISRGERNI
+4835 TSMALNSISSAEKNLV
-4850 NKQRAYRLV
+4850 KQAAYRLV
-4859 NRWLKENENEMPPA
+4859 NHWTKENPNEKPFA
-4873 TIVDVWYEIT
+4873 VVSDVWYRKNEKGEWEIVVPKFAENSSDK
-4883 GTDINGN
+4883 DITEQTNRWIEDMRTLEREGKAKRKVNKGDFIAPFSNKDNMRSNIVYLRINGQQKMIIFNGN
-4890 PKMEIAI
+4890 PKVARILNAEMNPEIVPYWDELMRGMSALNTVFS
-4897 PPITD
+4897 ITFTGTNFLRD
-4902 DMNDEQIRA
+4902 TQFANNN
-4911 TVAIFNQ
+4911 IFNKENSIYHNEFTQ
-4918 RMKDLK
+4918 NQAMLMGKVWGKSGYLRMYK
-4924 RQGLAMNNKIPVEHM
+4924 AY
-4939 RPFDSKN
+4939 KN
-4946 HKSEHIVFVNIN
+4946 
-4958 GKQKMIVF
+4958 G
-4966 NGNPRPAQALN
+4966 
-4977 GDLNPSNSDNL
+4977 
-4988 FKKLMRIMAAAFTS
+4988 T
-5002 YNPTFL
+5002 
-5008 ATNLSRD
+5008 
-5015 ILFSNSNVSIK
+5015 
-5026 EGKNYW
+5026 
-5032 LKFTK
+5032 
-5037 NQSMLLGNFATKY
+5037 LGNS
-5050 RKLWKDYNNGVQ
+5050 KLEQ
-5062 PTTDMGRYFEEFM
+5062 YFMEFM
-5075 KNGGKTGFVNQK
+5075 QHGGKTGISK
-5087 KIDELQRML
+5087 YYTLEDAEKLID
-5096 YNNDKKEFAAKSL
+5096 YSFDKSRGMHYVKLPFNTAA
-5109 SMVFDFIEN
+5109 DFIEAVN
-5118 MNDRVENMN
+5118 ERAENIN
-5127 RFAAYVTSRE
+5127 RLAAYITSRE
-5137 MGRSVMRSI
+5137 MGRSVKRSI
-5146 NDAKEVSV
+5146 SDAKEVTV
-5154 NFNRKGAGSS
+5154 NFNRKGASWK
-5164 TAKGE
+5164 TAKYGNTKFE
-5169 NVTPAAKLAGSVG
+5169 KAVG
-5182 GAFRSSYLFFN
+5182 LMAWIYRHGYMFFN
-5193 AGIQSFY
+5193 AGVQALY
-5200 TLARNIENHPFKTS
+5200 ALGYNLKNNPVKTLTTVAAIPFLGGIL
-5214 AYAMAVP
+5214 MHVINELL
-5221 FIAGSFLVP
+5221 IAASG
-5230 MLNKIIG
+5230 
-5237 LIFGDDGDDE
+5237 GDDDD
-5247 YANIPEWTRRN
+5247 YANLSPWTRRN
-5258 NICIYL
+5258 NLCIYL
-5264 TNGNW
+5264 PTGTFL
-5269 AKIPLPIELR
+5269 KIPLPIELR
-5279 AFYGLGDIAA
+5279 AFYGLADIA
-5289 GYTIDERLQSTQNL
+5289 YSTFDNRYAT
-5303 GIDITSQLSQ
+5303 GVNPWVEALSQ
-5313 ILPVDFMGEG
+5313 ISAVLPVDYTAAFS
-5323 GNVLVAFVPDVIKP
+5323 GNLTLYDVIAPDAFKP
-5337 VVQIM
+5337 IIQAKE
-5342 TNTDWTGKPIQK
+5342 NKDWTGAPLHKEPQ
-5354 ATTPFNKYDPEY
+5354 FYNKYDANWTLAFDSENRIAVGLAKWANSIGNRDETNVSKGRFDFHPSTLSNIFEGYFGSAGKDFMRLFDIPSDPLNTYNWPFFRGFLQTPSDKNKYTRIKLKYNFYRDNAMEY
-5366 TKAFKYEFEPFVKLS
+5366 KEMIDNYKKSENPDLVRKAYSEEFKNTLDYRMMQEVDKFIKKYEKPY
-5381 KNINKLTGGTDVTKG
+5381 NKEKKKEKYSEKEKKILDEAFMLEKKQ
-5396 WYDGWWNSPAY
+5396 
-5407 WNHLIGGYGGGFVQ
+5407 LI
-5421 DIMRTAKTSERLL
+5421 
-5434 TKDFDEWSIKEIPIL
+5434 
-5449 KALFETPTE
+5449 ETLEEME
-5458 RTQYYRTMNK
+5458 RTS
-5468 FQMYRDEA
+5468 DE
-5476 AKSKHD
+5476 
-5482 LNKWRKS
+5482 
-5489 EDPLLKARFIHDTN
+5489 
-5503 KATKPNY
+5503 
-5510 VKRMELVDK
+5510 
-5519 YLRFENRANKII
+5519 
-5531 DSPRVEEVVK
+5531 
-5541 KAKKEELTKAKIEL
+5541 
-5555 VKKLDEL
+5555 
-5562 E
+5562 

>member
-75 TIPAPQPKSAVAQ
+75 TIPAPQPNSAVAQ

-543 NAALIGDMNWGTGK
+543 NAVLVGDMNWGTGK
-557 NGVFNPEQNWE
+557 DGVFNPEQNWE

-629 RFLAAIS
+629 RFLASIS

-758 KRTDDEQEF
+758 KRTDAEQEF

-772 NSTENITYPINEVHE
+772 NSTENITYPTNEVHE

-919 NGTNTFALIGGDI
+919 NGTNSFALIGGDI

-945 AIMLDGQGNRIT
+945 AIMLDGQGNRMT
-957 RPDLTGFSIRG
+957 RPDLTGFSLKG

-1010 PEMPNNNGL
+1010 PEKPNNNGL
-1019 TAPEV
+1019 TVPEV
-1024 PQQEQPQ
+1024 PQQ

-1082 EDEEIRDFVQN
+1082 EDEEIRSFVQN
-1093 NINKSAKDYDKAIK
+1093 NINKSTKDYDKAIK

-1176 NKPDMSVT
+1176 NKPEMSVT

-1235 VSADDTYHN
+1235 VSADETYHN

-1264 TASKKSELGKNT
+1264 SASKKSELGKNT

-1328 YDRIVNESYELR
+1328 YDRIVNESYEMR

-1348 INNENNENNTEG
+1348 INNENNGNNTEG
-1360 NQQLA
+1360 NRQLA
-1365 GGSEVLPTEGSNQ
+1365 GGSEVLPTERSNQ

-1383 TSTNPAAE
+1383 TTTNPAAE
-1391 TTNGSEGSN
+1391 TTNGSEGGN
-1400 QNEEI
+1400 QNEEV
-1405 PGDSRFGR
+1405 PGGAQGVEEKKTLNKEEADYLISLMKLNAEIAEEVELSPENWISLFG
-1413 KAPEQDRAK
+1413 ED
-1422 DKENDQ
+1422 
-1428 RGLENRDKGL
+1428 
-1438 FPDTFEVYNVKGTI
+1438 GTI
-1452 SSFNGNT
+1452 NT
-1459 AIYTDQNGR
+1459 PIGQ
-1468 PSIILSAVNDS
+1468 V
-1479 TYVGFFF
+1479 
-1486 DPETKKWSS
+1486 
-1495 KMENSSDKET
+1495 KMGEGQY
-1505 FKSLIKE
+1505 FK
-1512 ATDSLPEGAE
+1512 
-1522 LIERTNVSV
+1522 
-1531 DGLRVLA
+1531 LA
-1538 QQLKHGW
+1538 QQG
-1545 QATGETYQCGVNA
+1545 
-1558 EDKNN
+1558 
-1563 LLGED
+1563 
-1568 HRGNG
+1568 R
-1573 NFDSVY
+1573 
-1579 IRRGEL
+1579 
-1585 EKMRDIFEPYLK
+1585 
-1597 SLGMTRND
+1597 
-1605 LNINEDGKLVINLP
+1605 DGKLGMVKPTLENPVVVIEEERPAKNG
-1619 VLKKT
+1619 VSERNTSYIFVKTFKKADGSRLYYFTSVTVSKDGKEVVISNQEKSENRISKLLQQSKIAWINPEFSLHPNTQIEESVPLNDSNST
-1624 TENANTDNRQ
+1624 TSTD
-1634 KPQEEDTQGV
+1634 
-1644 GQNNEPQKKNSASD
+1644 
-1658 NTTDTDETVNN
+1658 
-1669 GKLNDTATQQN
+1669 NDTALLGVN
-1680 TVSDNKDTTKSP
+1680 SSELSEGKDTTKSP

-1704 VEERQNEEVPQQLT
+1704 VEEPQKEEVPQQLT
-1718 EADIDADEIAD
+1718 ETDIDADEIAD

-1735 AKDFLRGENT
+1735 AKEFLRGENT

-1759 AQKKGGKKEEKKP
+1759 VQKKGGKKEEKKP
-1772 SDTKPSSTPPTGQA
+1772 SEPKPLNTPSTGQA
-1786 ESNKPKSEPN
+1786 ESDKLKSEPK

-1888 KVNSNWNDQDITDLL
+1888 KANSNWNDQDITDLL

-1922 WAAEEALAAEQKQE
+1922 WAAEEALAE
-1936 EQKQEAEQPAETP
+1936 EQKQDVEQPAETP
-1949 EAPAAEQTKV
+1949 ETPAAEQTKV

-2260 ERAKSN
+2260 ERAKSDV
-2266 IYPPTIK
+2266 YPPTIK

-2370 SGGLSDNP
+2370 SGELSDKEPNGD
-2378 ENESGTGG
+2378 ERGL
-2386 GSGRRTGRDNGPGG
+2386 GRPTGRDNGPGG

-2406 LPVDNLVS
+2406 LPVDVTVS
-2414 GVQGTAT
+2414 GVHGTAE
-2421 RGVGLTQEQENRKL
+2421 RRMGLTQEQEKRSL
-2435 DSEKLPY
+2435 ESEKLPY
-2442 RPHNGAFSLESLA
+2442 RSHNGAFSLESVA

-2479 FVTNELG
+2479 FVTSELG

-2531 MAALIRWAHR
+2531 MAALIRWARR
-2541 QGKKPIFMTQK
+2541 QGKKPIFMTK
-2552 SNLFNDIYRDLKDIG
+2552 YDYLADDIYRDLKDIG
-2567 SESLKP
+2567 CGDFKP
-2573 FIFNDDSDAKIVE
+2573 FIFNDYKISE
-2586 IYENDNG
+2586 IIKDKEG
-2593 DEKQKIIYRSASKE
+2593 KERKKTIFKPATPKQIAE
-2607 EINKALKSG
+2607 ALQNG
-2616 KIPDDCD
+2616 KIPDDYD
-2623 FVLCTYSQISTG
+2623 YVLCTYSQISTG
-2635 DETSKEYETQLSKEE
+2635 DDISREYENNLSKEE
-2650 GGSKRRRSRKQ
+2650 DGGSRRRTSRTPKPGAKPRKQ
-2661 NSDAKPKSDKK
+2661 TK
-2672 AILLRKLAKDN
+2672 AVLLRKLAKGN

-2749 IQKGGVTLQEIMS
+2749 IQKGGVTLQEVMS

-2810 IIDFQNKYI
+2810 IIDFQKKYI
-2819 EPVINNKREDLAVIA
+2819 EPFIDNLREDLAVVA
-2834 GNAGFVKGTEKM
+2834 GNAGFVRGTETM
-2846 GINNTPFASK
+2846 GISNTPFANK

-2867 LKVDAIVD
+2867 LKVNAIVG

-2895 GALFDKLT
+2895 GSMIDELSV
-2903 PGDEVNE
+2903 GDEVTE
-2910 STFAENLLR
+2910 TTFAASLLR
-2919 GLDSVMQ
+2919 GLDSIMQ
-2926 YSQDSGKGRKKTS
+2926 YSRDSGNGGKSTLE
-2939 IKISPSELGTEG
+2939 IKPSELSAEG
-2951 EAAYYELVSFIK
+2951 QVAYHELVSFIK

-2984 GYNVGELTGRK
+2984 GYNVGELTGRE
-2995 NVVVEDNGTYRIAK
+2995 NVVIEDNGRFVVQK
-3009 RGKISKQLL
+3009 RGETDKAIL
-3018 QSRFNSGKIDVV
+3018 QNRFNNGNVDVL
-3030 ILNKT
+3030 ILNKSA
-3035 GSTGISLHASKTFAD
+3035 STGISLHASNRFTD

-3062 PDINDYMQMIG
+3062 PDIAEYMQMIG

-3142 FKDHPDIYNKLD
+3142 FKDNPEIYNKLG
-3154 DPLNVKNKDG
+3154 DPLKLAKTNKSLTD
-3164 GLSGYKP
+3164 YQP
-3171 SYDDEDA
+3171 SSDDSDA
-3178 RKLTGQVALLSTD
+3178 RKLTGYVALLSTD

-3307 RKYEADLERNKETLK
+3307 RKYEAELERNKETLK
-3322 KYEDKINGSEKMSEE
+3322 KYEDKINGSEKMSDE
-3337 DKRKAIDDK
+3337 DKRKAIEDK

-3370 RMTKA
+3370 RMIKA

-3560 RYNPTA
+3560 RYHPSA

-3617 VLSKMGV
+3617 VLSNMGV
-3624 KVPSD
+3624 KGPSD
-3629 IVKQLTPQQSDNS
+3629 IVKQLSPQQSDGA
-3642 LAYSSSTNNVNNP
+3642 LAKGL
-3655 RIIPEDVDKDVSLQI
+3655 DVD
-3670 ESEFDDAIKDALE
+3670 
-3683 GLSED
+3683 
-3688 EKAKVLPYIDNT
+3688 
-3700 IEGWSFYN
+3700 
-3708 HYFVLSEYDYVSK
+3708 
-3721 QVEHYDTIEKES
+3721 
-3733 KENGNIERQNE
+3733 
-3744 VASFYFRIKKAKA
+3744 
-3757 RIDKAVADREVAY
+3757 
-3770 RNERTRA
+3770 
-3777 LADAFRKEIVSDNK
+3777 
-3791 ERNGE
+3791 
-3796 TSQIPIEIVASVFK
+3796 
-3810 SSNKDEILNKLFD
+3810 
-3823 KVYDICR
+3823 
-3830 RVGTEFHA
+3830 
-3838 GQVESEN
+3838 
-3845 TGAYSPRDLQNTI
+3845 
-3858 YFNIAQLVKTSSSNL
+3858 
-3873 ELPVVILHEMLH
+3873 
-3885 QGTVGAINLVRKG
+3885 
-3898 KAKGVLTKEQ
+3898 
-3908 IDAVNTI
+3908 
-3915 IDIYNKAVRNK
+3915 
-3926 EAFAENDYGLKDT
+3926 
-3939 YEFAAQMADPRQR
+3939 
-3952 RALSMSPLQRVMA
+3952 
-3965 AANELKAQGNN
+3965 N
-3976 SLWERIKNALKTLFG
+3976 S
-3991 LSDLKKM
+3991 
-3998 DNAINTLLDTFN
+3998 
-4010 ETVHDI
+4010 
-4016 SMNDVDQN
+4016 
-4024 GWGYTSTQLFDK
+4024 
-4036 YPTWLSG
+4036 
-4043 QTTGTG
+4043 
-4049 QHTTQITSTVNTY
+4049 
-4062 KKIGEW
+4062 
-4068 MKSQGMDGASVLDAS
+4068 
-4083 SGLGKG
+4083 
-4089 TEALRDMGFNVEDV
+4089 
-4103 EPYPSETR
+4103 
-4111 TKPTYLKYEDIKG
+4111 
-4124 KYDVV
+4124 
-4129 ISNAVLNVIPD
+4129 
-4140 DWRADVLKNM
+4140 
-4150 ADKVKPGGK
+4150 
-4159 LIINVRDAKEI
+4159 
-4170 EKQKQKIELDS
+4170 
-4181 PSEILVTDKVG
+4181 
-4192 NIRAYQ
+4192 
-4198 KGFTQKELA
+4198 
-4207 DWIQSELGEGW
+4207 
-4218 TIETAKPSNSGISG
+4218 
-4232 RAVVVTRN
+4232 
-4240 TETPLR
+4240 LR
-4246 YRKVS
+4246 YRKALETTKA
-4251 DSMQK
+4251 QK
-4256 PQTSEETK
+4256 ASAKTQQ
-4264 SRMRDA
+4264 RMREKA
-4270 AASLA
+4270 KSLA
-4275 KSLNIPVKIVTSD
+4275 KSLNTPIKIVTSD

-4353 DSLPEKI
+4353 DSLSEKQ

-4365 DKAMRNGYK
+4365 DKTMRNGYK

-4386 AENMVWDSSSATMW
+4386 AENMVWDSSSAKMW

-4448 AFLHKLSRLHAP
+4448 AFLHKLSRLDAP

-4466 NKTEG
+4466 YEIEDDSDIDYTEPE
-4471 DINYTDVDTAFR
+4471 ALFR
-4483 NGNIQ
+4483 NGKILD
-4488 GGTAWQI
+4488 GTTRQI
-4495 IEQRLKDNKQYWK
+4495 IEQRLKQKRNVLREGFIDFANGL
-4508 ESFVDYMN
+4508 
-4516 SYRIFQEEMAK
+4516 RIMQEEMDK
-4527 GIEGGLM
+4527 GIKGGIV
-4534 DNMNAYLGENQMS
+4534 DNQDAYHSLLASS
-4547 SKVAELQD
+4547 SKVEEAQDVFKYTEIAKLQNILFD
-4555 QFLNNEVKNL
+4555 IYKFFDGKTINEKYNNIINYIYK
-4565 QKQIDELKTE
+4565 
-4575 FGKGEEGVRA
+4575 
-4585 LEQYLIMKHGLER
+4585 KHSLER
-4598 NRVLFVRDWFNN
+4598 NRVLFFRDWFRD
-4610 NIRKTVTES
+4610 NIKKKIEKPE
-4619 DLPEEAKLILENKQ
+4619 DLPTEAYEIYEKKVIG
-4633 IDIETRFE
+4633 IETDFE
-4641 DGDITEEQRDKLL
+4641 DGRIDQEQREK
-4654 KQAPQEAWEEYV
+4654 A
-4666 NDKFN
+4666 
-4671 KFTALHSQLAA
+4671 
-4682 DVDRGLISLQDM
+4682 LQDAVQESWLEYLENANNGFGKLHDRLADKVDNKTITLADM
-4694 YTRLDANI
+4694 YRQLDEYI
-4702 NSFADFD
+4702 NQFTKYD
-4709 PNNNDKSGL
+4709 PSKHDYSGL
-4718 SAMTEYFVD
+4718 TAFAKMEGKEL
-4727 DNYSDDAIVQQA
+4727 DDAKFIEEVMA
-4739 MSIDE
+4739 IEDSINRNDNKI
-4744 MLGDRKTNLWN
+4744 LGKFQN
-4755 AVEAVTQK
+4755 AIHAITQK
-4763 GLDYDFMSGIVGE
+4763 GLDENLRSGLISKSAYD
-4776 EAYNRAKTMF
+4776 RASSMF
-4786 RWYIPLRGMDQKTME
+4786 RWYVPLRGFNQDTME
-4801 DQYTYIQNSSG
+4801 DMFKYDYSNKVEAGNVLKNAQ
-4812 IGKKSL
+4812 
-4818 VTAKGRTTLAKS
+4818 GRLTLAWD

-4835 TQMGLSAISRGERNI
+4835 TSMALNSISSAEKNLV
-4850 NKQRAYRLV
+4850 KQAAYRLV
-4859 NRWLKENENEMPPA
+4859 NHWTKENPNEKPFA
-4873 TIVDVWYEIT
+4873 VVSDVWYRKNEKGEWEIVVPKFAENSSDK
-4883 GTDINGN
+4883 DITEQTNRWIEDMRTLEREGKAKRKVNKGDFIAPFSNKDNMRSNIVYLRINGQQKMIIFNGN
-4890 PKMEIAI
+4890 PKVARILNAEMNPEIVPYWDELMRGMSALNTVFS
-4897 PPITD
+4897 ITFTGTNFLRD
-4902 DMNDEQIRA
+4902 TQFANNN
-4911 TVAIFNQ
+4911 IFNKENSIYHNEFTQ
-4918 RMKDLK
+4918 NQAMLMGKVWGKSGYLRMYK
-4924 RQGLAMNNKIPVEHM
+4924 AY
-4939 RPFDSKN
+4939 KN
-4946 HKSEHIVFVNIN
+4946 
-4958 GKQKMIVF
+4958 G
-4966 NGNPRPAQALN
+4966 
-4977 GDLNPSNSDNL
+4977 
-4988 FKKLMRIMAAAFTS
+4988 T
-5002 YNPTFL
+5002 
-5008 ATNLSRD
+5008 
-5015 ILFSNSNVSIK
+5015 
-5026 EGKNYW
+5026 
-5032 LKFTK
+5032 
-5037 NQSMLLGNFATKY
+5037 LGNS
-5050 RKLWKDYNNGVQ
+5050 KLEQ
-5062 PTTDMGRYFEEFM
+5062 YFMEFM
-5075 KNGGKTGFVNQK
+5075 QHGGKTGISK
-5087 KIDELQRML
+5087 YYTLEDAEKLID
-5096 YNNDKKEFAAKSL
+5096 YSFDKSRGMHYVKLPFNTAA
-5109 SMVFDFIEN
+5109 DFIEAVN
-5118 MNDRVENMN
+5118 ERAENIN
-5127 RFAAYVTSRE
+5127 RLAAYITSRE
-5137 MGRSVMRSI
+5137 MGRSVKRSI
-5146 NDAKEVSV
+5146 SDAKEVTV
-5154 NFNRKGAGSS
+5154 NFNRKGASWK
-5164 TAKGE
+5164 TAKYGNTKFE
-5169 NVTPAAKLAGSVG
+5169 KAVG
-5182 GAFRSSYLFFN
+5182 LMAWIYRHGYMFFN
-5193 AGIQSFY
+5193 AGVQALY
-5200 TLARNIENHPFKTS
+5200 ALGYNLKNNPVKTLTTVAAIPFLGGIL
-5214 AYAMAVP
+5214 MHVINELL
-5221 FIAGSFLVP
+5221 IAASG
-5230 MLNKIIG
+5230 
-5237 LIFGDDGDDE
+5237 GDDDD
-5247 YANIPEWTRRN
+5247 YANLSPWTRRN
-5258 NICIYL
+5258 NLCIYL
-5264 TNGNW
+5264 PTGTFL
-5269 AKIPLPIELR
+5269 KIPLPIELR
-5279 AFYGLGDIAA
+5279 AFYGLADIA
-5289 GYTIDERLQSTQNL
+5289 YSTFDNRYAT
-5303 GIDITSQLSQ
+5303 GVNPWVEALSQ
-5313 ILPVDFMGEG
+5313 ISAVLPVDYTAAFS
-5323 GNVLVAFVPDVIKP
+5323 GNLTLYDVIAPDAFKP
-5337 VVQIM
+5337 IIQAKE
-5342 TNTDWTGKPIQK
+5342 NKDWTGAPLHKEPQ
-5354 ATTPFNKYDPEY
+5354 FYNKYDANWTLAFDSENRIAVGLAKWANSIGNRDETNVSKGRFDFHPSTLSNIFEGYFGSAGKDFMRLFDIPSDPLNTYNWPFFRGFLQTPSDKNKYTRIKLKYNFYRDNAMEY
-5366 TKAFKYEFEPFVKLS
+5366 KEMIDNYKKSENPDLVRKAYSEEFKNTLDYRMMQEVDKFIKKYEKPY
-5381 KNINKLTGGTDVTKG
+5381 NKEKKKEKYSEKEKKILDEAFMLEKKQ
-5396 WYDGWWNSPAY
+5396 
-5407 WNHLIGGYGGGFVQ
+5407 LI
-5421 DIMRTAKTSERLL
+5421 
-5434 TKDFDEWSIKEIPIL
+5434 
-5449 KALFETPTE
+5449 ETLEEME
-5458 RTQYYRTMNK
+5458 RTS
-5468 FQMYRDEA
+5468 DE
-5476 AKSKHD
+5476 
-5482 LNKWRKS
+5482 
-5489 EDPLLKARFIHDTN
+5489 
-5503 KATKPNY
+5503 
-5510 VKRMELVDK
+5510 
-5519 YLRFENRANKII
+5519 
-5531 DSPRVEEVVK
+5531 
-5541 KAKKEELTKAKIEL
+5541 
-5555 VKKLDEL
+5555 
-5562 E
+5562 

>member
-60 AHVFNMRENTPQQKT
+60 AHVFNMRDNTPRQKT
-75 TIPAPQPKSAVAQ
+75 TTPAPQPKSAVAQ
-88 QAVNFTQKPAQP
+88 QAVNFTQKPSQT

-122 GSDVQPIVKPGLD
+122 GSDVQPIVKLGLD

-164 ELEKKANELAKQGM
+164 ELEKQAIELQRQGQ
-178 AEVNAK
+178 AEVEKQQEGKGFLGNA
-184 ESEKPFSQ
+184 FDAITGARTGTSQ
-192 RVFENMN
+192 YQ
-199 STTKAGYTSTPY
+199 S
-211 TREVENNEK
+211 
-220 IRQANLIQTNVRDAR
+220 NLQTNDKMRQGTAIQKNVDDAR
-235 KAIKDAEISQDG
+235 KAIKDAEISQNG

-255 GLANGVDVRN
+255 GLANGFDVRN
-265 FDFGITK
+265 FDLGLTDLQNALI
-272 LRNSMTLLSAANNPN
+272 LRSAVNNPN
-287 DINNAIL
+287 DVNNAVL

-300 NKIISENEDKI
+300 NKIIKENEDKI
-311 SDWIK
+311 NDWIK

-327 MIQIGSTPFKG
+327 MIQIASSPFGG
-338 LGTAASKWVMGKVG
+338 LGTAASKWAMSKVG

-376 DTVEG
+376 DAVEG
-381 AGTATFFNTAGIT
+381 AGTSAFFNTAGIT

-444 ELVGEYFSPLLKG
+444 ELVGKYFSPLLKG

-466 QKAGVLGVKEGF
+466 QKAGILGIKEGF

-577 GFMGAIGG
+577 GFMGALGG
-585 GFYMGSRLAVNRGL
+585 AFYIGSRIAVNRGL
-599 KKSDKKGMELFGADA
+599 KKSDEMGTALFGEDA

-619 DGFETADNPA
+619 NGFETADNPA
-629 RFLAAIS
+629 RFLVAIS

-685 FVVQSVDPNGNIIES
+685 FVVQSVDSNGNIIES

-772 NSTENITYPINEVHE
+772 NSTENITYPTNEVHE

-835 LVGSLVSQGMT
+835 LVGTMVNQGMT

-986 ATAAIQATEIPI
+986 ATAAIQATE
-998 QLFNNSDIDTLS
+998 TVV
-1010 PEMPNNNGL
+1010 
-1019 TAPEV
+1019 PEV
-1024 PQQEQPQ
+1024 QQPQATEPQNEVQQQEQPQ
-1031 EQPQAQAEEQPQEQP
+1031 EPV
-1046 ATPENTSPIPLDEKG
+1046 ATTEKESPIPLGENG
-1061 KRLYHKAPI
+1061 EMLYHKAPI
-1070 EATINDLYDGAL
+1070 EATINYLYDGAL

-1093 NINKSAKDYDKAIK
+1093 NIDESTKGYDKTTK
-1107 KKPDTGTDKD
+1107 KKPKIGTDKN

-1154 PEEIQKTQ
+1154 PEEIQKAQ
-1162 DELSGKTAQQEYAK
+1162 DELSGKTAQQEYA
-1176 NKPDMSVT
+1176 NSKPDMSVT

-1298 FNMSYSDYLAFEEQQ
+1298 FNMPYSDYLAFEEQQ

-1512 ATDSLPEGAE
+1512 ATDFLPEGAE

-1545 QATGETYQCGVNA
+1545 QATGETYQCGINA

-1888 KVNSNWNDQDITDLL
+1888 KANSNWNDQDITDLL

-2025 MTSAHIAQVANK
+2025 MTTAHIAQVANK
-2037 ANNKFAKEIFE
+2037 ANNKFAKEIFD

-2136 QVTSQDATQPFAG
+2136 QVTSQDATQLFAG

-2219 AYLYNNYNVKGVID
+2219 AYLYNHYNVKGVID

-2260 ERAKSN
+2260 ERAKSDV
-2266 IYPPTIK
+2266 YPPTIK

-2370 SGGLSDNP
+2370 SGELSDKEPNGD
-2378 ENESGTGG
+2378 ERGL
-2386 GSGRRTGRDNGPGG
+2386 GRPTGRDNGPGG

-2406 LPVDNLVS
+2406 LPVDVTVS
-2414 GVQGTAT
+2414 GVHGTAE
-2421 RGVGLTQEQENRKL
+2421 RRMGLTQEQEKRSL
-2435 DSEKLPY
+2435 ESEKLPY
-2442 RPHNGAFSLESLA
+2442 RSHNGAFSLESVA

-2479 FVTNELG
+2479 FVTSELG

-2531 MAALIRWAHR
+2531 MAALIRWARR
-2541 QGKKPIFMTQK
+2541 QGKKPIFMTK
-2552 SNLFNDIYRDLKDIG
+2552 YDYLADDIYRDLKDIG
-2567 SESLKP
+2567 CGDFKP
-2573 FIFNDDSDAKIVE
+2573 FIFNDYKISE
-2586 IYENDNG
+2586 IIKDKEG
-2593 DEKQKIIYRSASKE
+2593 KERKKTIFKPATPKQIAE
-2607 EINKALKSG
+2607 ALQNG
-2616 KIPDDCD
+2616 KIPDDYD
-2623 FVLCTYSQISTG
+2623 YVLCTYSQISTG
-2635 DETSKEYETQLSKEE
+2635 DDISREYENNLSKEE
-2650 GGSKRRRSRKQ
+2650 DGGSRRRTSRTPKPGAKPRKQ
-2661 NSDAKPKSDKK
+2661 TK
-2672 AILLRKLAKDN
+2672 AVLLRKLAKGN

-2749 IQKGGVTLQEIMS
+2749 IQKGGVTLQEVMS

-2810 IIDFQNKYI
+2810 IIDFQKKYI
-2819 EPVINNKREDLAVIA
+2819 EPFIDNLREDLAVVA
-2834 GNAGFVKGTEKM
+2834 GNAGFVRGTETM
-2846 GINNTPFASK
+2846 GISNTPFANK

-2867 LKVDAIVD
+2867 LKVNAIVG

-2895 GALFDKLT
+2895 GSMIDELSV
-2903 PGDEVNE
+2903 GDEVTE
-2910 STFAENLLR
+2910 TTFAASLLR
-2919 GLDSVMQ
+2919 GLDSIMQ
-2926 YSQDSGKGRKKTS
+2926 YSRDSGNGGKSTLE
-2939 IKISPSELGTEG
+2939 IKPSELSAEG
-2951 EAAYYELVSFIK
+2951 QVAYHELVSFIK

-2984 GYNVGELTGRK
+2984 GYNVGELTGRE
-2995 NVVVEDNGTYRIAK
+2995 NVVVEDNGRFVVQK
-3009 RGKISKQLL
+3009 RGETDKAIL
-3018 QSRFNSGKIDVV
+3018 QNRFNNGNVDVL
-3030 ILNKT
+3030 ILNKSA
-3035 GSTGISLHASKTFAD
+3035 STGISLHASNRFTD

-3062 PDINDYMQMIG
+3062 PDIAEYMQMIG

-3137 VIVEY
+3137 VIIEY
-3142 FKDHPDIYNKLD
+3142 FKDNPEIYNKLG
-3154 DPLNVKNKDG
+3154 DPLKLAKTNKSLTD
-3164 GLSGYKP
+3164 YQP
-3171 SYDDEDA
+3171 SSDDSDA
-3178 RKLTGQVALLSTD
+3178 RKLTGYVALLSTD

-3296 TEFKAKLDKQK
+3296 TEFNAKLDKQK
-3307 RKYEADLERNKETLK
+3307 RKYEAELERNKETLK
-3322 KYEDKINGSEKMSEE
+3322 KFEDKINGSEKMSDE
-3337 DKRKAIDDK
+3337 DKRKTIDDK

-3370 RMTKA
+3370 RMIRA

-3546 ISINGEVEIVPVIS
+3546 ISING
-3560 RYNPTA
+3560 
-3566 IYLRVPRSKKLGAKY
+3566 
-3581 YENEDL
+3581 
-3587 IRAIDE
+3587 
-3593 KEFYQNSGKLQ
+3593 
-3604 TAIPNGKLDEVLS
+3604 
-3617 VLSKMGV
+3617 
-3624 KVPSD
+3624 
-3629 IVKQLTPQQSDNS
+3629 
-3642 LAYSSSTNNVNNP
+3642 
-3655 RIIPEDVDKDVSLQI
+3655 
-3670 ESEFDDAIKDALE
+3670 
-3683 GLSED
+3683 
-3688 EKAKVLPYIDNT
+3688 
-3700 IEGWSFYN
+3700 
-3708 HYFVLSEYDYVSK
+3708 
-3721 QVEHYDTIEKES
+3721 
-3733 KENGNIERQNE
+3733 
-3744 VASFYFRIKKAKA
+3744 
-3757 RIDKAVADREVAY
+3757 
-3770 RNERTRA
+3770 
-3777 LADAFRKEIVSDNK
+3777 
-3791 ERNGE
+3791 
-3796 TSQIPIEIVASVFK
+3796 
-3810 SSNKDEILNKLFD
+3810 
-3823 KVYDICR
+3823 
-3830 RVGTEFHA
+3830 
-3838 GQVESEN
+3838 
-3845 TGAYSPRDLQNTI
+3845 
-3858 YFNIAQLVKTSSSNL
+3858 
-3873 ELPVVILHEMLH
+3873 
-3885 QGTVGAINLVRKG
+3885 
-3898 KAKGVLTKEQ
+3898 
-3908 IDAVNTI
+3908 
-3915 IDIYNKAVRNK
+3915 
-3926 EAFAENDYGLKDT
+3926 
-3939 YEFAAQMADPRQR
+3939 
-3952 RALSMSPLQRVMA
+3952 
-3965 AANELKAQGNN
+3965 
-3976 SLWERIKNALKTLFG
+3976 
-3991 LSDLKKM
+3991 
-3998 DNAINTLLDTFN
+3998 
-4010 ETVHDI
+4010 
-4016 SMNDVDQN
+4016 
-4024 GWGYTSTQLFDK
+4024 
-4036 YPTWLSG
+4036 
-4043 QTTGTG
+4043 
-4049 QHTTQITSTVNTY
+4049 
-4062 KKIGEW
+4062 
-4068 MKSQGMDGASVLDAS
+4068 
-4083 SGLGKG
+4083 
-4089 TEALRDMGFNVEDV
+4089 
-4103 EPYPSETR
+4103 
-4111 TKPTYLKYEDIKG
+4111 
-4124 KYDVV
+4124 
-4129 ISNAVLNVIPD
+4129 
-4140 DWRADVLKNM
+4140 
-4150 ADKVKPGGK
+4150 
-4159 LIINVRDAKEI
+4159 
-4170 EKQKQKIELDS
+4170 
-4181 PSEILVTDKVG
+4181 
-4192 NIRAYQ
+4192 
-4198 KGFTQKELA
+4198 
-4207 DWIQSELGEGW
+4207 
-4218 TIETAKPSNSGISG
+4218 
-4232 RAVVVTRN
+4232 
-4240 TETPLR
+4240 
-4246 YRKVS
+4246 
-4251 DSMQK
+4251 
-4256 PQTSEETK
+4256 
-4264 SRMRDA
+4264 
-4270 AASLA
+4270 
-4275 KSLNIPVKIVTSD
+4275 
-4288 KASEEAKN
+4288 
-4296 AKGYYDTR
+4296 
-4304 TGEVVIVLDN
+4304 
-4314 NQSVLDIEKTVVHEI
+4314 
-4329 IGHHGLRGLL
+4329 
-4339 GSVRNYRQLMNVIY
+4339 
-4353 DSLPEKI
+4353 
-4360 KNEIK
+4360 
-4365 DKAMRNGYK
+4365 
-4374 FYEAMDEYFAEQ
+4374 
-4386 AENMVWDSSSATMW
+4386 
-4400 DNIKH
+4400 
-4405 YITEA
+4405 
-4410 IRKLGFILRPNY
+4410 
-4422 RDVRYWLWLSKNNL
+4422 
-4436 QSDNPLSEIKRQ
+4436 
-4448 AFLHKLSRLHAP
+4448 
-4460 KFDDNF
+4460 
-4466 NKTEG
+4466 
-4471 DINYTDVDTAFR
+4471 
-4483 NGNIQ
+4483 
-4488 GGTAWQI
+4488 
-4495 IEQRLKDNKQYWK
+4495 
-4508 ESFVDYMN
+4508 
-4516 SYRIFQEEMAK
+4516 
-4527 GIEGGLM
+4527 
-4534 DNMNAYLGENQMS
+4534 
-4547 SKVAELQD
+4547 
-4555 QFLNNEVKNL
+4555 
-4565 QKQIDELKTE
+4565 
-4575 FGKGEEGVRA
+4575 
-4585 LEQYLIMKHGLER
+4585 
-4598 NRVLFVRDWFNN
+4598 
-4610 NIRKTVTES
+4610 
-4619 DLPEEAKLILENKQ
+4619 
-4633 IDIETRFE
+4633 
-4641 DGDITEEQRDKLL
+4641 
-4654 KQAPQEAWEEYV
+4654 
-4666 NDKFN
+4666 
-4671 KFTALHSQLAA
+4671 
-4682 DVDRGLISLQDM
+4682 
-4694 YTRLDANI
+4694 
-4702 NSFADFD
+4702 
-4709 PNNNDKSGL
+4709 
-4718 SAMTEYFVD
+4718 
-4727 DNYSDDAIVQQA
+4727 
-4739 MSIDE
+4739 
-4744 MLGDRKTNLWN
+4744 
-4755 AVEAVTQK
+4755 
-4763 GLDYDFMSGIVGE
+4763 
-4776 EAYNRAKTMF
+4776 
-4786 RWYIPLRGMDQKTME
+4786 
-4801 DQYTYIQNSSG
+4801 
-4812 IGKKSL
+4812 
-4818 VTAKGRTTLAKS
+4818 
-4830 PLSTA
+4830 
-4835 TQMGLSAISRGERNI
+4835 
-4850 NKQRAYRLV
+4850 
-4859 NRWLKENENEMPPA
+4859 
-4873 TIVDVWYEIT
+4873 
-4883 GTDINGN
+4883 
-4890 PKMEIAI
+4890 
-4897 PPITD
+4897 
-4902 DMNDEQIRA
+4902 
-4911 TVAIFNQ
+4911 
-4918 RMKDLK
+4918 
-4924 RQGLAMNNKIPVEHM
+4924 
-4939 RPFDSKN
+4939 
-4946 HKSEHIVFVNIN
+4946 
-4958 GKQKMIVF
+4958 
-4966 NGNPRPAQALN
+4966 
-4977 GDLNPSNSDNL
+4977 
-4988 FKKLMRIMAAAFTS
+4988 
-5002 YNPTFL
+5002 
-5008 ATNLSRD
+5008 
-5015 ILFSNSNVSIK
+5015 
-5026 EGKNYW
+5026 
-5032 LKFTK
+5032 
-5037 NQSMLLGNFATKY
+5037 
-5050 RKLWKDYNNGVQ
+5050 
-5062 PTTDMGRYFEEFM
+5062 
-5075 KNGGKTGFVNQK
+5075 
-5087 KIDELQRML
+5087 
-5096 YNNDKKEFAAKSL
+5096 
-5109 SMVFDFIEN
+5109 
-5118 MNDRVENMN
+5118 
-5127 RFAAYVTSRE
+5127 
-5137 MGRSVMRSI
+5137 
-5146 NDAKEVSV
+5146 
-5154 NFNRKGAGSS
+5154 
-5164 TAKGE
+5164 
-5169 NVTPAAKLAGSVG
+5169 
-5182 GAFRSSYLFFN
+5182 
-5193 AGIQSFY
+5193 
-5200 TLARNIENHPFKTS
+5200 
-5214 AYAMAVP
+5214 
-5221 FIAGSFLVP
+5221 
-5230 MLNKIIG
+5230 
-5237 LIFGDDGDDE
+5237 
-5247 YANIPEWTRRN
+5247 
-5258 NICIYL
+5258 
-5264 TNGNW
+5264 
-5269 AKIPLPIELR
+5269 
-5279 AFYGLGDIAA
+5279 
-5289 GYTIDERLQSTQNL
+5289 
-5303 GIDITSQLSQ
+5303 
-5313 ILPVDFMGEG
+5313 
-5323 GNVLVAFVPDVIKP
+5323 
-5337 VVQIM
+5337 
-5342 TNTDWTGKPIQK
+5342 
-5354 ATTPFNKYDPEY
+5354 
-5366 TKAFKYEFEPFVKLS
+5366 
-5381 KNINKLTGGTDVTKG
+5381 
-5396 WYDGWWNSPAY
+5396 
-5407 WNHLIGGYGGGFVQ
+5407 
-5421 DIMRTAKTSERLL
+5421 
-5434 TKDFDEWSIKEIPIL
+5434 
-5449 KALFETPTE
+5449 
-5458 RTQYYRTMNK
+5458 
-5468 FQMYRDEA
+5468 
-5476 AKSKHD
+5476 
-5482 LNKWRKS
+5482 
-5489 EDPLLKARFIHDTN
+5489 
-5503 KATKPNY
+5503 
-5510 VKRMELVDK
+5510 
-5519 YLRFENRANKII
+5519 
-5531 DSPRVEEVVK
+5531 
-5541 KAKKEELTKAKIEL
+5541 
-5555 VKKLDEL
+5555 
-5562 E
+5562 